1 MRGFIKFCITHPV
14 FTGCS
19 VVIWILLGI
28 SSYFTLGVTL
38 YPNVELPFVLV
49 RTTYTGAGPHE
60 IEQLISKPLEDAL
73 ADLENLHSIT
83 TYSVE
88 GISMVAVRMEAG
100 TNPDLALVDVN
111 NKVKAKIPDLP
122 DDADE
127 PVASKFDINAQ
138 PFLIISFSSPLPEKT
153 AKKMIEDRI
162 QPVVARVEGVG
173 RVDVTGGRDREIHIN
188 LDPAAL
194 SDYGI
199 NYMQVCT
206 VVAAN
211 NQTTPS
217 GYITQTKD
225 EVSLRL
231 MGEFNEV
238 EQLENILIPT
248 PTGQP
253 VRLSML
259 GEVVDGEEDQRSIA
273 RADGKPVV
281 QLRISPRANADVVE
295 AGRLIKRLMTRT
307 MRDYPDFT
315 YEYTYDDTGFVES
328 AVKNIIRDT
337 AIGIALTAL
346 VIYLFLGRLGATFIV
361 AFSMPVAFAA
371 TFVPLQV
378 HGYTLNLM
386 STLGLALSMGT
397 LVMNAILII
406 QNIYRFRDMGYEPF
420 EAAEEG
426 TVEISMSVL
435 AGVLTNLGVFMPVA
449 LMSTIAGQFLKPYA
463 VTIVYAT
470 CFSLWVTMAVTP
482 CLAAR
487 IKKRPD
493 DKGELP
499 LMGKILTGW
508 WNWIFD
514 GFRDLFFIILHLAM
528 KFPMLTILFT
538 ILATYGSLKLGG
550 FIGTQFTPTT
560 DDGTVR
566 ITLTLDNNSSIH
578 RTADLIYKVEDYI
591 NQLPDRKYIRNVVST
606 VAGSMRSNAISEAQV
621 ALYMNNDPDRPS
633 TQDLADKIR
642 PWLNS
647 LPGVQIAV
655 AATRSGFG
663 NPIEIQIKGQDLDVL
678 YNFAEEV
685 RARGRL
691 IPGIRDLKTEME
703 MGKPELQVKPIRW
716 RLSPL
721 GINISDLAGIVRG
734 YLIGRDAG
742 KFRQGGY
749 EYDIKARISREKAK
763 DIFQAHELPIMTGYG
778 LVPLDEMS
786 DLSWSDSPTEIR
798 RVERQRAVVITGNV
812 RYITSGEGNAKMR
825 ELINSMEIP
834 EGVSIN
840 FGGEQED
847 MAENFLELIRTLVIA
862 IVVTYLV
869 VAAILES
876 WIYSVVILATVPMA
890 AIGVV
895 PAMLIAEVNISIFAL
910 IGMIM
915 LVGMVVNNA
924 IVVVDYAE
932 VLRRK
937 NVHPYKAVEE
947 ACHVRFKSLLMAVV
961 TSVVSL
967 VPLLST
973 GRGSEMKRPI
983 AVVAIG
989 GLMAGGM
996 LAMLSIP
1003 AAYKLVWRVR
1013 ILWAKFRKRPYNFE
1027 DKDQDY
1033 SFDEDKHTTDYHEDE

>member
-38 YPNVELPFVLV
+38 YPDVELPFVLV
-49 RTTYTGAGPHE
+49 RTTYTGAGPNE

-73 ADLENLHSIT
+73 ADLENLKSIT
-83 TYSVE
+83 TYSIE
-88 GISMVAVRMEAG
+88 GISMVAVEMEAG

-111 NKVKAKIPDLP
+111 NKVKAKVPDLP

-127 PVASKFDINAQ
+127 PVSSKFDISAQ
-138 PFLIISFSSPLPEKT
+138 PFLIISFSSSMPEKT
-153 AKKMIEDRI
+153 AKKIIEDRI
-162 QPVVARVEGVG
+162 QPVVARVQGVG

-199 NYMQVCT
+199 NYLQVCS

-211 NQTTPS
+211 NETTPS
-217 GYITQTKD
+217 GYITQKKD

-238 EQLENILIPT
+238 EQLEEILIPT
-248 PTGQP
+248 PNGQP

-259 GEVVDGEEDQRSIA
+259 GEVVDGEEDQRSMA

-281 QLRISPRANADVVE
+281 QLRISPRSNADVVE
-295 AGRLIKRLMTRT
+295 AGNQIKRLMRRT
-307 MRDYPDFT
+307 MRDFPDFS
-315 YEYTYDDTGFVES
+315 YEYTYDDTSFVES

-346 VIYLFLGRLGATFIV
+346 VIYLFLGRFGATFIV

-371 TFVPLQV
+371 TFVPLQI
-378 HGYTLNLM
+378 HKYTLNLM

-487 IKKRPD
+487 IKKQ
-493 DKGELP
+493 KGDSAELP
-499 LMGKILTGW
+499 LIGKILTGW

-514 GFRDLFFIILHLAM
+514 GFRDLFFIILHVSM
-528 KFPMLTILFT
+528 RFPLMTILFT

-550 FIGTQFTPTT
+550 FIGTQFTPST

-566 ITLTLDNNSSIH
+566 ITLTLDNNASIN
-578 RTADLIYKVEDYI
+578 RTSELVYHVEDYI
-591 NQLPDRKYIRNVVST
+591 NTLPEKKYIRNVVST
-606 VAGSMRSNAISEAQV
+606 VAGSMRSNSISEAQI

-642 PWLNS
+642 PYLTN
-647 LPGVQIAV
+647 LPGVQIAIS
-655 AATRSGFG
+655 ATRSGFG
-663 NPIEIQIKGQDLDVL
+663 NPIEIQIKGEDLNQL
-678 YNFAEEV
+678 YNIAEEI
-685 RARGRL
+685 RSRGRK
-691 IPGIRDLKTEME
+691 IPGIRDLKIEME
-703 MGKPELQVKPIRW
+703 MGKPELEIEPIRW
-716 RLSPL
+716 RLAPL
-721 GINISDLAGIVRG
+721 GLNISDLAGIVRG
-734 YLIGRDAG
+734 YLLGRDAG

-749 EYDIKARISREKAK
+749 EYDIKARIAREKAS
-763 DIFQAHELPIMTGYG
+763 DIFNAHELPIMTSYG
-778 LVPLDEMS
+778 LVPLDEMTNITWG
-786 DLSWSDSPTEIR
+786 DAPTEIR
-798 RVERQRAVVITGNV
+798 RVERQRAVVVTGNV
-812 RYITSGEGNAKMR
+812 RYITSGEGNARMR
-825 ELINSMEIP
+825 EVVNSMTLP

-847 MAENFLELIRTLVIA
+847 MAENFIELIRTLVIA

-876 WIYSVVILATVPMA
+876 WMSSVIILCSVPMA

-895 PAMLIAEVNISIFAL
+895 PAMLISEVNISIFAL

-932 VLRRK
+932 VLRLK
-937 NVHPYKAVEE
+937 GTHPYEAVEE

-989 GLMAGGM
+989 GLIAGGM
-996 LAMLSIP
+996 LAMISIP
-1003 AAYKLVWRVR
+1003 AAYKVLWRVR
-1013 ILWAKFRKRPYNFE
+1013 LFWARIRGRDYE
-1027 DKDQDY
+1027 DISDSDD
-1033 SFDEDKHTTDYHEDE
+1033 DEDEDDNE

>member
-38 YPNVELPFVLV
+38 YPEVELPFVLV
-49 RTTYTGAGPHE
+49 RTKYTGAGPNE

-73 ADLENLHSIT
+73 ADLENLKSIT

-88 GISMVAVRMEAG
+88 GISSVAVEMQAG

-122 DDADE
+122 DDAEE
-127 PVASKFDINAQ
+127 PVSSKFDISAQ
-138 PFLIISFSSPLPEKT
+138 PFLIISFSSEIPEKT

-162 QPVVARVEGVG
+162 QPVVARVPGVG

-199 NYMQVCT
+199 NYLQVCN
-206 VVAAN
+206 VVASN

-217 GYITQTKD
+217 GYVTQRKD

-238 EQLENILIPT
+238 EQLEDILIPT
-248 PTGQP
+248 PNGQP

-259 GEVVDGEEDQRSIA
+259 GEVVDGEEDQRSMA
-273 RADGKPVV
+273 RADGNPVV
-281 QLRISPRANADVVE
+281 QLRISPRSNADVVE
-295 AGRLIKRLMTRT
+295 AGRQIKHLMERT
-307 MRDYPDFT
+307 MKDYPDFK

-346 VIYLFLGRLGATFIV
+346 VIYLFLGRFSATFIV

-371 TFVPLQV
+371 TFVPLQI

-406 QNIYRFRDMGYEPF
+406 QNIYRYRDMGYEPF

-487 IKKRPD
+487 IKKQ
-493 DKGELP
+493 KGDSAELP
-499 LMGKILTGW
+499 LIGKILTGW

-514 GFRDLFFIILHLAM
+514 GFRDLFFIILHVAM
-528 KFPMLTILFT
+528 RFPFLTIVFT
-538 ILATYGSLKLGG
+538 VLATYGSLKLGG
-550 FIGTQFTPTT
+550 FIGTEFTPSM
-560 DDGTVR
+560 DDGTIR
-566 ITLTLDNNSSIH
+566 ITLTLDNNSSIY
-578 RTADLIYKVEDYI
+578 RTADLIYHVEDYI
-591 NQLPDRKYIRNVVST
+591 NSLPERKYIRNVVST
-606 VAGSMRSNAISEAQV
+606 IAGSMRSTSISEAQI
-621 ALYMNNDPDRPS
+621 ALYMSNDPNRPNS
-633 TQDLADKIR
+633 QAVADKIR
-642 PWLNS
+642 PWLSN
-647 LPGVQIAV
+647 LPGVQISV
-655 AATRSGFG
+655 AAIRTGFG
-663 NPIEIQIKGQDLDVL
+663 NPIEIRIKGQDLNVL
-678 YNFAEEV
+678 YNIAEEI
-685 RARGRL
+685 RARGRR
-691 IPGIRDLKTEME
+691 IPGIRDLSIEME
-703 MGKPELQVKPIRW
+703 MGKPELQVEPIRW
-716 RLSPL
+716 RLAPL
-721 GINISDLAGIVRG
+721 GLNISDLAGIVRG

-749 EYDIKARISREKAK
+749 EYDIKARIAREKAS
-763 DIFQAHELPIMTGYG
+763 DIFDAHELPVMTGYG
-778 LVPLDEMS
+778 LVPLDEMANI
-786 DLSWSDSPTEIR
+786 SWGDGPTEIR
-798 RVERQRAVVITGNV
+798 RVERERAVVITGRV
-812 RYITSGEGNAKMR
+812 RYITSGEGNARMR
-825 ELINSMEIP
+825 EVVDSMTLP
-834 EGVSIN
+834 EGVTIN
-840 FGGEQED
+840 FGGEQQD
-847 MAENFLELIRTLVIA
+847 MSENFLELIRTLVIA

-876 WIYSVVILATVPMA
+876 WMYSVIILCSVPMA

-895 PAMLIAEVNISIFAL
+895 PAMLISEVNISIFAL

-924 IVVVDYAE
+924 IVVIDYAE
-932 VLRRK
+932 VLRLQGK
-937 NVHPYKAVEE
+937 HPYEAVEE

-989 GLMAGGM
+989 GLIAGGM

-1003 AAYKLVWRVR
+1003 AAYKVLWRIRFFWAR
-1013 ILWAKFRKRPYNFE
+1013 IRGRDYE
-1027 DKDQDY
+1027 DMNT
-1033 SFDEDKHTTDYHEDE
+1033 SSEDEYEDDDDDNE

>member
-1 MRGFIKFCITHPV
+1 MRGFIRFCIYHPV

-19 VVIWILLGI
+19 VIIWILLGI

-38 YPNVELPFVLV
+38 YPNVQLPFVLV
-49 RTTYTGAGPHE
+49 RTSYTGAGPNE

-73 ADLENLHSIT
+73 ADLENLKSIT
-83 TYSVE
+83 TYSLE
-88 GISMVAVRMEAG
+88 GISMVAVEMQPG
-100 TNPDLALVDVN
+100 TNPDLAIVDVN

-122 DDADE
+122 EDADE
-127 PVASKFDINAQ
+127 PVASKFDISAQ
-138 PFLIISFSSPLPEKT
+138 PFLIISFNSDMPEKI
-153 AKKMIEDRI
+153 AKKMIQDRI
-162 QPVVARVEGVG
+162 QPVVARVDGVG
-173 RVDVTGGRDREIHIN
+173 RVDVTGGRDREIHVN

-199 NYMQVCT
+199 NYMQVCN

-217 GYITQTKD
+217 GYITQKLD

-238 EQLENILIPT
+238 QQLEDILIPT
-248 PTGQP
+248 PNGQP

-259 GEVVDGEEDQRSIA
+259 GEVVDAETDQRSLA
-273 RADGKPVV
+273 RADGNPVV
-281 QLRISPRANADVVE
+281 QLRISPRSNADVVA
-295 AGRLIKRLMTRT
+295 AGRQIKRLMERT
-307 MRDYPDFT
+307 MKDYPDFT

-328 AVKNIIRDT
+328 AVKNVIRDT

-346 VIYLFLGRLGATFIV
+346 VIYLFLGRFGATFIV

-378 HGYTLNLM
+378 HRYTLNLM

-420 EAAEEG
+420 DAAEEG

-435 AGVLTNLGVFMPVA
+435 AGVFTNLGVFMPVA

-470 CFSLWVTMAVTP
+470 AFSLWVTMAVTP

-487 IKKRPD
+487 MRKAKGD
-493 DKGELP
+493 TGELP
-499 LMGKILTGW
+499 LLGKILTGW

-514 GFRDLFFIILHLAM
+514 GFRDLFFIVLHLAM
-528 KFPMLTILFT
+528 RFPILTVVFT

-550 FIGTQFTPTT
+550 YIGTEFTPST

-578 RTADLIYKVEDYI
+578 KTTDLVYRVEDYI
-591 NQLPDRKYIRNVVST
+591 NTLPERKYIRNVVST
-606 VAGSMRSNAISEAQV
+606 VAGSMRSQSISEGQV

-633 TQDLADKIR
+633 TQVLADKIR
-642 PWLNS
+642 PYLSN
-647 LPGVQIAV
+647 LPGVQVSI

-663 NPIEIQIKGQDLDVL
+663 NPIEIRIKGQDLNVL
-678 YNFAEEV
+678 YNIAEEI
-685 RARGRL
+685 RARGRV
-691 IPGIRDLKTEME
+691 IPGIRDLAIEME
-703 MGKPELQVKPIRW
+703 MGKPELQVAPIRW
-716 RLSPL
+716 RLAPL
-721 GINISDLAGIVRG
+721 GLNISDLAGIVRG

-749 EYDIKARISREKAK
+749 EYDIKARISREKAS
-763 DIFQAHELPIMTGYG
+763 DIFNARELPIMTGYG
-778 LVPLDEMS
+778 LVPLDEMA
-786 DLSWSDSPTEIR
+786 DISWSDSPTEIR
-798 RVERQRAVVITGNV
+798 RVERERAVVVTGRV
-812 RYITSGEGNAKMR
+812 RYITSGEGNARMR
-825 ELINSMEIP
+825 EVVNSLTLP

-840 FGGEQED
+840 FGGEQQD
-847 MAENFLELIRTLVIA
+847 MGENFAELIRTMVIA

-876 WIYSVVILATVPMA
+876 WVYSMVILATIPMA

-895 PAMLIAEVNISIFAL
+895 PAMLISEVNISIFAL

-932 VLRRK
+932 VLRLK
-937 NVHPYKAVEE
+937 GTHPYEAVEE

-967 VPLLST
+967 LPLLST

-989 GLMAGGM
+989 GLIAGGM

-1003 AAYKLVWRVR
+1003 AAYKVVWRVR
-1013 ILWAKFRKRPYNFE
+1013 LLWAKFRG
-1027 DKDQDY
+1027 KDID
-1033 SFDEDKHTTDYHEDE
+1033 DEDVGEESEDDYDDDDN

>member
-38 YPNVELPFVLV
+38 YPDVELPFVLV
-49 RTTYTGAGPHE
+49 RTQYTGAGPNE

-73 ADLENLHSIT
+73 ADLENLKSIT
-83 TYSVE
+83 TYSIE
-88 GISMVAVRMEAG
+88 GISMVAVEMQAG

-122 DDADE
+122 DDAEE
-127 PVASKFDINAQ
+127 PVSSKFDISAQ
-138 PFLIISFSSPLPEKT
+138 PFLIISFSSSMPEKT
-153 AKKMIEDRI
+153 AKKIIEDRI
-162 QPVVARVEGVG
+162 QPVVARVQGVG

-199 NYMQVCT
+199 NYLQVCS

-211 NQTTPS
+211 NETTPS
-217 GYITQTKD
+217 GYITQKKD

-238 EQLENILIPT
+238 EQLEEILIPT
-248 PTGQP
+248 PNGQP

-259 GEVVDGEEDQRSIA
+259 GEVVDGEEDQRSMA

-281 QLRISPRANADVVE
+281 QLRISPRSNADVVE
-295 AGRLIKRLMTRT
+295 AGNQIKRLMRRT
-307 MRDYPDFT
+307 MRDFPDFS
-315 YEYTYDDTGFVES
+315 YEYTYDDTSFVES

-346 VIYLFLGRLGATFIV
+346 VIYLFLGRFGATFIV

-371 TFVPLQV
+371 TFVPLQI
-378 HGYTLNLM
+378 HKYTLNLM

-487 IKKRPD
+487 IKKQ
-493 DKGELP
+493 KGDSAELP
-499 LMGKILTGW
+499 LIGKILTGW

-514 GFRDLFFIILHLAM
+514 GFRDLFFIILHVSM
-528 KFPMLTILFT
+528 RFPLMTILFT

-550 FIGTQFTPTT
+550 FIGTQFTPST

-566 ITLTLDNNSSIH
+566 ITLTLDNNASIN
-578 RTADLIYKVEDYI
+578 RTSELVYHVEDYI
-591 NQLPDRKYIRNVVST
+591 NSLPEKKYIRNVVST
-606 VAGSMRSNAISEAQV
+606 VAGSMRSNSISEAQI

-642 PWLNS
+642 PYLTN
-647 LPGVQIAV
+647 LPGVQIAIS
-655 AATRSGFG
+655 ATRSGFG
-663 NPIEIQIKGQDLDVL
+663 NPIEIQIKGEDLNQL
-678 YNFAEEV
+678 YNIAEDI
-685 RARGRL
+685 RSRGRK
-691 IPGIRDLKTEME
+691 IPGIRDLKIEME
-703 MGKPELQVKPIRW
+703 MGKPELEIEPIRW
-716 RLSPL
+716 RLAPL
-721 GINISDLAGIVRG
+721 GLNISDLAGIVRG
-734 YLIGRDAG
+734 YLLGRDAG

-749 EYDIKARISREKAK
+749 EYDIKARIAREKAS
-763 DIFQAHELPIMTGYG
+763 DIFNAHELPIMTSYG
-778 LVPLDEMS
+778 LVPLDEMTNITWG
-786 DLSWSDSPTEIR
+786 DAPTEIR
-798 RVERQRAVVITGNV
+798 RVERQRAVVVTGNV
-812 RYITSGEGNAKMR
+812 RYITSGEGNARMR
-825 ELINSMEIP
+825 EVVNSMTLP

-847 MAENFLELIRTLVIA
+847 MAENFIELIRTLVIA

-876 WIYSVVILATVPMA
+876 WTYSIIILCSVPMA

-895 PAMLIAEVNISIFAL
+895 PAMLISEVNISIFAL

-932 VLRRK
+932 VLRLK
-937 NVHPYKAVEE
+937 GTHPYEAVEE

-989 GLMAGGM
+989 GLIAGGM

-1003 AAYKLVWRVR
+1003 AAYKVLWRVR
-1013 ILWAKFRKRPYNFE
+1013 LFWARIRGRDYE
-1027 DKDQDY
+1027 DMNTSDDDDD
-1033 SFDEDKHTTDYHEDE
+1033 DEYEDDNE

>member
-1 MRGFIKFCITHPV
+1 MRGFIRFCIYHPV

-38 YPNVELPFVLV
+38 YPDVELPFVLV
-49 RTTYTGAGPHE
+49 RTTYTGAGPNE

-73 ADLENLHSIT
+73 ADLENLKTIT

-88 GISMVAVRMEAG
+88 GISMVAVEMQAG

-111 NKVKAKIPDLP
+111 NKVKAKVPDLP

-127 PVASKFDINAQ
+127 PVSSKFDISAQ
-138 PFLIISFSSPLPEKT
+138 PFLIISFNSSLEEKT
-153 AKKMIEDRI
+153 AKKIVEDRI

-173 RVDVTGGRDREIHIN
+173 RVDVTGGRDREIQIM
-188 LDPAAL
+188 LDPSAL

-199 NYMQVCT
+199 NYLQVCN

-211 NQTTPS
+211 NETTPT
-217 GYITQTKD
+217 GYITQKKD

-248 PTGQP
+248 PGGQP

-259 GEVVDGEEDQRSIA
+259 GEVIDAEEDQRSLA
-273 RADGKPVV
+273 RADGRPVV
-281 QLRISPRANADVVE
+281 QLRISPRSNADVVA
-295 AGRLIKRLMTRT
+295 AGNAIKRLMTRT
-307 MRDYPDFT
+307 MRDFPDFS

-346 VIYLFLGRLGATFIV
+346 VIYLFLGRFSATFIV
-361 AFSMPVAFAA
+361 AVSMPVAFAA
-371 TFVPLQV
+371 TFVPLQI

-426 TVEISMSVL
+426 TVEISVSVL

-470 CFSLWVTMAVTP
+470 IFSLWVTMAVTP

-487 IKKRPD
+487 VKHHEGDNQI
-493 DKGELP
+493 P
-499 LMGKILTGW
+499 LIGRILTGW

-514 GFRDLFFIILHLAM
+514 GFRDLFFIVLHFAIR
-528 KFPMLTILFT
+528 FPLLTVIFT

-550 FIGTQFTPTT
+550 FIGTQFTPST
-560 DDGTVR
+560 DDGTV
-566 ITLTLDNNSSIH
+566 TLDNSSSIE
-578 RTADLIYKVEDYI
+578 RTAELVYYVEDYI
-591 NQLPDRKYIRNVVST
+591 NTLPEKKYIRNVVST
-606 VAGSMRSNAISEAQV
+606 VAGSMRNNSITEAQI
-621 ALYMNNDPDRPS
+621 ALYLNNDPNRPS
-633 TQDLADKIR
+633 TSDLADKIR
-642 PWLNS
+642 PWLSNI
-647 LPGVQIAV
+647 PGVQSRTS
-655 AATRSGFG
+655 ATRQGFG
-663 NPIEIQIKGQDLDVL
+663 NVIEIQVKGDDLNVL
-678 YNFAEEV
+678 YSVAEEIV
-685 RARGRL
+685 TKGRNV
-691 IPGIRDLKTEME
+691 PGVRDLNIEME
-703 MGKPELQVKPIRW
+703 MGKPELQVHPIRW

-721 GINISDLAGIVRG
+721 GLNISDLASIVRG

-749 EYDIKARISREKAK
+749 EYDIKARISKEKAS
-763 DIFQAHELPIMTGYG
+763 DIFNAHELPIMTGYG
-778 LVPLDEMS
+778 LVPLDEMA
-786 DLSWSDSPTEIR
+786 DLQWSNSPTEIR
-798 RVERQRAVVITGNV
+798 RVERQRAVVVTGDV
-812 RYITSGEGNAKMR
+812 RYITSGEGNARMR
-825 ELINSMEIP
+825 EVVNSVKLP

-847 MAENFLELIRTLVIA
+847 MSENFTELIRTLIIA

-869 VAAILES
+869 VASVLES
-876 WIYSVVILATVPMA
+876 WTYSIIILCTVPMA

-895 PAMLIAEVNISIFAL
+895 PSMLISGVNISIFAL

-932 VLRRK
+932 VLRLQGK
-937 NVHPYKAVEE
+937 HPFEAVEE

-967 VPLLST
+967 LPLLSR
-973 GRGSEMKRPI
+973 GRGSEMKLPI

-989 GLMAGGM
+989 GLIAGGM
-996 LAMLSIP
+996 LAMISIP
-1003 AAYKLVWRVR
+1003 AAYKCIWRVW
-1013 ILWAKFRKRPYNFE
+1013 LWWDNLFGGKKSQSQQNSQPQKIYRVSLEKNNERG
-1027 DKDQDY
+1027 
-1033 SFDEDKHTTDYHEDE
+1033 

>member
-38 YPNVELPFVLV
+38 YPDVELPFVLV
-49 RTTYTGAGPHE
+49 RTTYTGAGPNE

-73 ADLENLHSIT
+73 ADLENLKSIT
-83 TYSVE
+83 TYSIE
-88 GISMVAVRMEAG
+88 GISMVAVEMESG

-127 PVASKFDINAQ
+127 PVSSKFDISAQ
-138 PFLIISFSSPLPEKT
+138 PFLIISFSSSMPEKT
-153 AKKMIEDRI
+153 AKKIIEDRI

-188 LDPAAL
+188 LDPAA
-194 SDYGI
+194 I
-199 NYMQVCT
+199 NYLQVCS

-211 NQTTPS
+211 NETTPS
-217 GYITQTKD
+217 GYITQKKD

-238 EQLENILIPT
+238 EQLEDILIPT
-248 PTGQP
+248 PNGQP

-259 GEVVDGEEDQRSIA
+259 GEVVDGEEDQRSMA

-281 QLRISPRANADVVE
+281 QLRISPRSNADVVE

-307 MRDYPDFT
+307 MRDFPDFT
-315 YEYTYDDTGFVES
+315 YEYTYDDTSFVES

-346 VIYLFLGRLGATFIV
+346 VIYLFLGRFSATFIV

-371 TFVPLQV
+371 TFVPLQI

-420 EAAEEG
+420 AAAEEG

-435 AGVLTNLGVFMPVA
+435 AGVLTNLGVFTPVA

-487 IKKRPD
+487 IKKQ
-493 DKGELP
+493 KGDSAELP
-499 LMGKILTGW
+499 LIGKILTGW

-514 GFRDLFFIILHLAM
+514 GFRDLFFIILHVAM
-528 KFPMLTILFT
+528 RFPFLTIVFT

-550 FIGTQFTPTT
+550 FIGTQFTPST

-566 ITLTLDNNSSIH
+566 ITLTLDNNSSIY
-578 RTADLIYKVEDYI
+578 RTADLVYHVEDYI
-591 NQLPDRKYIRNVVST
+591 NTLPEKKYIRNVVST
-606 VAGSMRSNAISEAQV
+606 IASSMRSQSISEAQV

-633 TQDLADKIR
+633 TQVVADKIR
-642 PWLNS
+642 PYLTS
-647 LPGVQIAV
+647 LPGVDIAIS
-655 AATRSGFG
+655 ATRSGFG
-663 NPIEIQIKGQDLDVL
+663 NPIEIQIKGEDLNQL
-678 YNFAEEV
+678 YNIAEEI
-685 RARGRL
+685 RSRGRK
-691 IPGIRDLKTEME
+691 IPGIRDLKIEME
-703 MGKPELQVKPIRW
+703 MGKPELEVSPIRW
-716 RLSPL
+716 RLAPL
-721 GINISDLAGIVRG
+721 GLNISDLAGIVRG

-749 EYDIKARISREKAK
+749 EYDIKARISREKAS
-763 DIFQAHELPIMTGYG
+763 DIFNAHELPIMTAYG

-786 DLSWSDSPTEIR
+786 DIAWGDAPTEIR
-798 RVERQRAVVITGNV
+798 RVERQRAVVVTGNV
-812 RYITSGEGNAKMR
+812 RYITSGEGNARMR
-825 ELINSMEIP
+825 EVVNSMTLP

-847 MAENFLELIRTLVIA
+847 MAENFIELIRTLVIA
-862 IVVTYLV
+862 IVITYLV

-876 WIYSVVILATVPMA
+876 WMYSVIILATVPMA

-895 PAMLIAEVNISIFAL
+895 PAMLISEVNISIFAL

-932 VLRRK
+932 VLRLQGT
-937 NVHPYKAVEE
+937 HPYEAVEE

-989 GLMAGGM
+989 GLIAGGM

-1003 AAYKLVWRVR
+1003 AAYKVLWRVR
-1013 ILWAKFRKRPYNFE
+1013 LFWARIRGRDYE
-1027 DKDQDY
+1027 DMND
-1033 SFDEDKHTTDYHEDE
+1033 SDEDDEEDDDE

>member
-1 MRGFIKFCITHPV
+1 MRGFIRFCIYHPV

-38 YPNVELPFVLV
+38 YPDVELPFVLV
-49 RTTYTGAGPHE
+49 RTVYQGAGPNE

-73 ADLENLHSIT
+73 ADLENLKSIT
-83 TYSVE
+83 TYSIE
-88 GISMVAVRMEAG
+88 GISMVAVEMEAG

-111 NKVKAKIPDLP
+111 NKVKAKVPDLP

-127 PVASKFDINAQ
+127 PVSSKFDISAQ
-138 PFLIISFSSPLPEKT
+138 PFLIVSFTSDMPEKT

-173 RVDVTGGRDREIHIN
+173 RVDVTGGRDREIHVN

-199 NYMQVCT
+199 SYMQVCN

-217 GYITQTKD
+217 GYITQRQD

-238 EQLENILIPT
+238 EQLEDILIPT
-248 PTGQP
+248 PNGQP

-259 GEVVDGEEDQRSIA
+259 GEVVDGEEDQRSMA
-273 RADGKPVV
+273 RADGHPVV
-281 QLRISPRANADVVE
+281 QLRISPRSNADVVE
-295 AGRLIKRLMTRT
+295 AGRQIKRLMERT
-307 MRDYPDFT
+307 MRDFPDFT

-346 VIYLFLGRLGATFIV
+346 VIYLFLGRFGATFIV

-371 TFVPLQV
+371 TFVPLQM

-435 AGVLTNLGVFMPVA
+435 AGVFTNLGVFMPVA

-470 CFSLWVTMAVTP
+470 AFSLWVTMAVTP

-487 IKKRPD
+487 MRKQKGD
-493 DKGELP
+493 TGELP
-499 LMGKILTGW
+499 LIGKILTGW

-514 GFRDLFFIILHLAM
+514 GFRDLFFIILHVAM
-528 KFPMLTILFT
+528 RFPLLTVLFT

-550 FIGTQFTPTT
+550 FIGTEFTPSM

-566 ITLTLDNNSSIH
+566 ITMTLDNNSSIH
-578 RTADLIYKVEDYI
+578 RTADLIYHVEDYI
-591 NQLPDRKYIRNVVST
+591 NSLPERKYIKNVVST
-606 VAGSMRSNAISEAQV
+606 VASSMRSNSISEAQI
-621 ALYMNNDPDRPS
+621 ALYMNDDPGRPS
-633 TQDLADKIR
+633 TQVLADKIR
-642 PWLNS
+642 PYLS
-647 LPGVQIAV
+647 GLPGVQISI

-663 NPIEIQIKGQDLDVL
+663 NPIEIQIKGQDLNQL
-678 YNFAEEV
+678 YSIAEEIV
-685 RARGRL
+685 ARGRSV
-691 IPGIRDLKTEME
+691 PGVRDLTIGME

-716 RLSPL
+716 RLAPL
-721 GINISDLAGIVRG
+721 GLNISDLAGIVRG

-749 EYDIKARISREKAK
+749 EYDIKARIARDKAS
-763 DIFQAHELPIMTGYG
+763 DIFNARELPIMTGYG
-778 LVPLDEMS
+778 LVPLEEMA
-786 DLSWSDSPTEIR
+786 DISWSDGPTEIQ
-798 RVERQRAVVITGNV
+798 RVERERAVVVTGRV
-812 RYITSGEGNAKMR
+812 RYITSGEGNARMR
-825 ELINSMEIP
+825 EVVDGLTLP

-847 MAENFLELIRTLVIA
+847 MAENFIELIRTLVIA

-895 PAMLIAEVNISIFAL
+895 PAMLISEVNISIFAL

-932 VLRRK
+932 VLRLK
-937 NVHPYKAVEE
+937 GTHPYEAVEE

-967 VPLLST
+967 MPLLST

-989 GLMAGGM
+989 GLIAGGM
-996 LAMLSIP
+996 LAMISIP

-1013 ILWAKFRKRPYNFE
+1013 LFWARIRGREYGETDEEEYE
-1027 DKDQDY
+1027 DDD
-1033 SFDEDKHTTDYHEDE
+1033 DE

>member
-1 MRGFIKFCITHPV
+1 MRGFIRFCIYHPV

-38 YPNVELPFVLV
+38 YPDVELPFVLV
-49 RTTYTGAGPHE
+49 RTVYQGAGPNE

-73 ADLENLHSIT
+73 ADLENLKSIT
-83 TYSVE
+83 TYSLE
-88 GISMVAVRMEAG
+88 GISMVAVEMEAG

-111 NKVKAKIPDLP
+111 NKVKAKVPDLP

-127 PVASKFDINAQ
+127 PVSSKFDISAQ
-138 PFLIISFSSPLPEKT
+138 PFLIVSFTSDMPEKT

-173 RVDVTGGRDREIHIN
+173 RVDVSGGRDREIHIN

-199 NYMQVCT
+199 TYMQVCS

-217 GYITQTKD
+217 GYITQRKD

-238 EQLENILIPT
+238 EQLEDILIPT
-248 PTGQP
+248 PNGQP

-259 GEVVDGEEDQRSIA
+259 GTVVDGEEDQRSMA
-273 RADGKPVV
+273 RADGNPVV
-281 QLRISPRANADVVE
+281 QLRISPRSNADVVE
-295 AGRLIKRLMTRT
+295 AGRQIKRLMTRT
-307 MRDYPDFT
+307 MRNYPDFT

-346 VIYLFLGRLGATFIV
+346 VIYLFLGRFGATFIV

-435 AGVLTNLGVFMPVA
+435 AGVFTNLGVFMPVA

-470 CFSLWVTMAVTP
+470 AFSLWVTMAVTP

-487 IKKRPD
+487 MRKQKGD
-493 DKGELP
+493 TGELP
-499 LMGKILTGW
+499 LLGKILTGW

-514 GFRDLFFIILHLAM
+514 GFRDLFFIILHVAM
-528 KFPMLTILFT
+528 RFPFLTVLFT

-550 FIGTQFTPTT
+550 FIGTEFTPSM

-578 RTADLIYKVEDYI
+578 KTADLVYHVEDYI
-591 NQLPDRKYIRNVVST
+591 NSIPERKYIKNVVST
-606 VAGSMRSNAISEAQV
+606 VASSMRSQSISEAQV

-633 TQDLADKIR
+633 TQVLADKIR
-642 PWLNS
+642 PYLSS
-647 LPGVQIAV
+647 LPGVQLSI

-663 NPIEIQIKGQDLDVL
+663 NPIEIQIKGQDLNQL
-678 YNFAEEV
+678 YSIAEDIL
-685 RARGRL
+685 ARGRSV
-691 IPGIRDLKTEME
+691 PGVRDLTIGME

-716 RLSPL
+716 RLAPL
-721 GINISDLAGIVRG
+721 GLNISDLAGIVRG

-749 EYDIKARISREKAK
+749 EYDIKARITRDKAS
-763 DIFQAHELPIMTGYG
+763 DIFNAHELPIMTGYG
-778 LVPLDEMS
+778 LVPLDEMA
-786 DLSWSDSPTEIR
+786 DIAWSDGPTEIQ
-798 RVERQRAVVITGNV
+798 RVERERAVVVTGRV
-812 RYITSGEGNAKMR
+812 RYITSGEGNARMR
-825 ELINSMEIP
+825 EVVNKITLP

-847 MAENFLELIRTLVIA
+847 MAENFIELIRTLIIA

-895 PAMLIAEVNISIFAL
+895 PAMLISEVNISIFAL

-932 VLRRK
+932 VLRLK
-937 NVHPYKAVEE
+937 GTHPYEAVEE

-967 VPLLST
+967 MPLLST

-989 GLMAGGM
+989 GLIAGGM

-1003 AAYKLVWRVR
+1003 AAYKLVWRMWLFWDR
-1013 ILWAKFRKRPYNFE
+1013 LRGREYGE
-1027 DKDQDY
+1027 TDDDDDDDDTGD
-1033 SFDEDKHTTDYHEDE
+1033 DEE

>member
-28 SSYFTLGVTL
+28 SSYTTLGVTL
-38 YPNVELPFVLV
+38 YPDVELPFVLV
-49 RTTYTGAGPHE
+49 RTVYTGAGPNE
-60 IEQLISKPLEDAL
+60 IEQLVSKPLEDAL
-73 ADLENLHSIT
+73 ADLENLKSIT
-83 TYSVE
+83 TYSIE
-88 GISMVAVRMEAG
+88 GISMVAVEMEAG

-127 PVASKFDINAQ
+127 PVASKFDISAQ
-138 PFLIISFSSPLPEKT
+138 PFLIISFSSSMPEKT

-199 NYMQVCT
+199 NYMQVCN

-217 GYITQTKD
+217 GYITQRQD

-238 EQLENILIPT
+238 EQLEDILIPT
-248 PTGQP
+248 PNGQP

-259 GEVVDGEEDQRSIA
+259 GEVVDGEEDQRSMA

-281 QLRISPRANADVVE
+281 QLRISPRSNADVVE
-295 AGRLIKRLMTRT
+295 AGREIKRLMTRT
-307 MRDYPDFT
+307 MRDYPDFS

-328 AVKNIIRDT
+328 SVKNIIRDT

-346 VIYLFLGRLGATFIV
+346 VIYLFLGRFSATFIV
-361 AFSMPVAFAA
+361 TVSMPVAFAA
-371 TFVPLQV
+371 TFVPLQI

-426 TVEISMSVL
+426 TVEISVSVL

-470 CFSLWVTMAVTP
+470 VFSLWVTMAVTP
-482 CLAAR
+482 CMAAR
-487 IKKRPD
+487 IKKQ
-493 DKGELP
+493 KGDSAELS
-499 LMGKILTGW
+499 LVGKILTGW

-528 KFPMLTILFT
+528 RFPMLTVLFT

-550 FIGTQFTPTT
+550 FIGTQFTPSM

-578 RTADLIYKVEDYI
+578 RTADLVYKVEDYI
-591 NQLPDRKYIRNVVST
+591 NGLPERKYIRNVVST
-606 VAGSMRSNAISEAQV
+606 VAGSMRSNSISEAQI
-621 ALYMNNDPDRPS
+621 ALYMNEDPDRPS
-633 TQDLADKIR
+633 TEVLADKIR
-642 PWLNS
+642 PWLTQF
-647 LPGVQIAV
+647 PGVDVSI

-663 NPIEIQIKGQDLDVL
+663 NPIEIQVKGQDLDQL
-678 YNFAEEV
+678 YSIAEEI
-685 RARGRL
+685 RARGRT
-691 IPGIRDLKTEME
+691 IPGVRDLEIGME
-703 MGKPELQVKPIRW
+703 MGKPELEVSPIRW
-716 RLSPL
+716 RLAPL
-721 GINISDLAGIVRG
+721 GLNISDLAGIVRG

-749 EYDIKARISREKAK
+749 EYDIKARIARDKAS
-763 DIFQAHELPIMTGYG
+763 DIFQAHELPIMTSYG
-778 LVPLDEMS
+778 LVPLDEMA
-786 DLSWSDSPTEIR
+786 DISWGDAPTEIQ
-798 RVERQRAVVITGNV
+798 RVERERAVVVTGRV
-812 RYITSGEGNAKMR
+812 RYITSGEGNARMR
-825 ELINSMEIP
+825 EVVNSLTLP

-847 MAENFLELIRTLVIA
+847 MAENFIELIRTFVIA
-862 IVVTYLV
+862 IVITYLV
-869 VAAILES
+869 VASILES
-876 WIYSVVILATVPMA
+876 WTYSIVILATVPMA

-895 PAMLIAEVNISIFAL
+895 PAMLISGVNISIFAM

-924 IVVVDYAE
+924 IVVIDYAE
-932 VLRRK
+932 VLRLK
-937 NVHPYKAVEE
+937 GTHPYEAVEE

-967 VPLLST
+967 LPLLST

-989 GLMAGGM
+989 GLIAGGM

-1003 AAYKLVWRVR
+1003 AAYKVVWRVR
-1013 ILWAKFRKRPYNFE
+1013 LWWARVHGRSVDDVDGY
-1027 DKDQDY
+1027 DDDDDGDD
-1033 SFDEDKHTTDYHEDE
+1033 DE

>member
-1 MRGFIKFCITHPV
+1 MRGFIRFCITHPV

-38 YPNVELPFVLV
+38 YPDVEFPFILV
-49 RTTYTGAGPHE
+49 RTTYTGAGPNE

-73 ADLENLHSIT
+73 ADLENLKSIE

-88 GISMVAVRMEAG
+88 GISMVAVEMESG
-100 TNPDLALVDVN
+100 TDPDLALVDVN
-111 NKVKAKIPDLP
+111 NKVKTKIPDLP

-127 PVASKFDINAQ
+127 PISSKFDISAQ
-138 PFLIISFSSPLPEKT
+138 PFLIVSFTSSLPEKT
-153 AKKMIEDRI
+153 AKKIIEDRI
-162 QPVVARVEGVG
+162 KPVVARVEGVG
-173 RVDVTGGRDREIHIN
+173 RVDVTGGRDREIQIM
-188 LDPAAL
+188 LDPSAL

-199 NYMQVCT
+199 NYLQVCN
-206 VVAAN
+206 VVSEN

-217 GYITQTKD
+217 GYITQKKD

-231 MGEFNEV
+231 MGEFNDV
-238 EQLENILIPT
+238 EQLENILIPSRN
-248 PTGQP
+248 GQP

-259 GEVVDGEEDQRSIA
+259 GEVLDSEEDLRSLA
-273 RADGKPVV
+273 RADGQPVV
-281 QLRISPRANADVVE
+281 QLRISPRSNADVVE
-295 AGRLIKRLMTRT
+295 AGRQIKRLMTRT
-307 MRDYPDFT
+307 MRDFPDFE
-315 YEYTYDDTGFVES
+315 YKYTYDDTSFVES

-346 VIYLFLGRLGATFIV
+346 VIYLFLGRFSATFIV

-371 TFVPLQV
+371 TFVPLQI

-406 QNIYRFRDMGYEPF
+406 QNIYRYRDMGYKPF

-426 TVEISMSVL
+426 TVEISLSVL

-463 VTIVYAT
+463 ITIVYAT
-470 CFSLWVTMAVTP
+470 VFSLWVTMAVTP

-487 IKKRPD
+487 VKHH
-493 DKGELP
+493 KGDNEIP
-499 LMGKILTGW
+499 LIGKILTGW

-514 GFRDLFFIILHLAM
+514 GFRDLFFMVLHVAM
-528 KFPMLTILFT
+528 KFPFITIIITL
-538 ILATYGSLKLGG
+538 LATYGSLKLGG
-550 FIGTQFTPTT
+550 FIGTQFTPST

-566 ITLTLDNNSSIH
+566 ITLTLDNNSSIEQVQN
-578 RTADLIYKVEDYI
+578 LIDRVEAYI
-591 NQLPDRKYIRNVVST
+591 NNLPEKKYIRNIVST
-606 VAGSMRSNAISEAQV
+606 VAGSIRNTSINEAQV
-621 ALYMNNDPDRPS
+621 ALYLNDDPGRIS
-633 TQDLADKIR
+633 TNDLADKIR
-642 PWLNS
+642 PWLS
-647 LPGVQIAV
+647 ELPGVQSRTS
-655 AATRSGFG
+655 ATRQGFG
-663 NPIEIQIKGQDLDVL
+663 NAIEIQVKGEDLNVL
-678 YNFAEEV
+678 YSVAEEI
-685 RARGRL
+685 RARGRK
-691 IPGIRDLKTEME
+691 IPGVRDLNIEME
-703 MGKPELQVKPIRW
+703 MGKPELQVHPIRW
-716 RLSPL
+716 RLAPL
-721 GINISDLAGIVRG
+721 GLNISDLASIIRG

-742 KFRQGGY
+742 TFRQGGY
-749 EYDIKARISREKAK
+749 EYDIKARINKEKAS
-763 DIFQAHELPIMTGYG
+763 DIFNAHELPIMTSYG
-778 LVPLDEMS
+778 LVPLDEMT
-786 DLSWSDSPTEIR
+786 DLHWSDSPTEIR
-798 RVERQRAVVITGNV
+798 RVERQRAVVVTGDV
-812 RYITSGEGNAKMR
+812 RYITSGEGNARMKEVVDGMT
-825 ELINSMEIP
+825 LP
-834 EGVSIN
+834 EGVSVN

-847 MAENFLELIRTLVIA
+847 MAENFTELIRTLVIA

-876 WIYSVVILATVPMA
+876 WTYSLIILFTVPMA

-895 PAMLIAEVNISIFAL
+895 PSMLISGVNISIFAL

-932 VLRRK
+932 VLRSQGT
-937 NVHPYKAVEE
+937 HPFEAVEE

-967 VPLLST
+967 VPLLSS
-973 GRGSEMKRPI
+973 GRGSEMKMPI

-989 GLMAGGM
+989 GLIAGGM
-996 LAMLSIP
+996 LAMLSVP
-1003 AAYKLVWRVR
+1003 AAYKCIWRFW
-1013 ILWAKFRKRPYNFE
+1013 LWWDEKFGRDPEYDPE
-1027 DKDQDY
+1027 
-1033 SFDEDKHTTDYHEDE
+1033 EDEEIYDD

>member
-19 VVIWILLGI
+19 VVIWIMLGI

-38 YPNVELPFVLV
+38 YPDVELPFVLV
-49 RTTYTGAGPHE
+49 RTTYTGAGPNE

-83 TYSVE
+83 TYSLE
-88 GISMVAVRMEAG
+88 GTSMVAVEMEAG

-111 NKVKAKIPDLP
+111 NKVKAKVPDLP

-127 PVASKFDINAQ
+127 PVASKFDISAQ
-138 PFLIISFSSPLPEKT
+138 PFLIVSFTSPLPEKT
-153 AKKMIEDRI
+153 AKKIIEDRI

-173 RVDVTGGRDREIHIN
+173 RVDVSGGRDREIHIN

-199 NYMQVCT
+199 SYMQVCS

-217 GYITQTKD
+217 GYITQKKD

-238 EQLENILIPT
+238 EQLEDILIPT
-248 PTGQP
+248 PNGQP

-259 GEVVDGEEDQRSIA
+259 GEVVDGETDQRSMA
-273 RADGKPVV
+273 RSDGHPVV
-281 QLRISPRANADVVE
+281 QLRISPRSNADVVE
-295 AGRLIKRLMTRT
+295 AGRQIKRLMTRT
-307 MRDYPDFT
+307 MKDYPDFT

-337 AIGIALTAL
+337 AIGIILTAL
-346 VIYLFLGRLGATFIV
+346 VIYLFLGRFSATFIV

-371 TFVPLQV
+371 TFVPLQI

-406 QNIYRFRDMGYEPF
+406 QNIFRFRDMGYEPF
-420 EAAEEG
+420 AAAEEG

-470 CFSLWVTMAVTP
+470 VFSLWVTMAVTP

-487 IKKRPD
+487 IKHH
-493 DKGELP
+493 KGDQEIP
-499 LMGKILTGW
+499 LIGKILTGW

-514 GFRDLFFIILHLAM
+514 GFRDLFFIILHVAM
-528 KFPMLTILFT
+528 RFPMLTVLFT
-538 ILATYGSLKLGG
+538 VLATYGSLKLGG
-550 FIGTQFTPTT
+550 FIGTQFTPTM

-578 RTADLIYKVEDYI
+578 KTADLVYTVEDYI
-591 NQLPDRKYIRNVVST
+591 DKLPERKYIRNVVST
-606 VAGSMRSNAISEAQV
+606 VASSMRSNSISEAQI
-621 ALYMNNDPDRPS
+621 ALYMTNDPDRPS
-633 TQDLADKIR
+633 TEVLADKIR
-642 PWLNS
+642 PWLS
-647 LPGVQIAV
+647 QLPGVEVSI

-663 NPIEIQIKGQDLDVL
+663 NPIEIQIKGQDLNQL
-678 YNFAEEV
+678 YTIAEDI
-685 RARGRL
+685 RARGRV
-691 IPGIRDLKTEME
+691 IPGIRDLKIEME
-703 MGKPELQVKPIRW
+703 MGKPELEVSPIRW
-716 RLSPL
+716 RLAPL
-721 GINISDLAGIVRG
+721 GLNISDLAGIVRG

-749 EYDIKARISREKAK
+749 EYDIKARISREKAS

-778 LVPLDEMS
+778 LVPLDEMA
-786 DLSWSDSPTEIR
+786 DIFWGDAPTEIR
-798 RVERQRAVVITGNV
+798 RVERERAVVVTGRV
-812 RYITSGEGNAKMR
+812 RYITSGEGNARMR
-825 ELINSMEIP
+825 EVVNSMTLP

-847 MAENFLELIRTLVIA
+847 MAENFIELIRTMIIA

-876 WIYSVVILATVPMA
+876 WTYSIIILATVPMA

-895 PAMLIAEVNISIFAL
+895 PAMLISGVNISIFAL

-924 IVVVDYAE
+924 IVVIDYAE
-932 VLRRK
+932 VLRLK
-937 NVHPYKAVEE
+937 GTHPYEAVEE

-989 GLMAGGM
+989 GLIAGGM

-1003 AAYKLVWRVR
+1003 AAYKIVWRVR
-1013 ILWAKFRKRPYNFE
+1013 LMWAKFRGR
-1027 DKDQDY
+1027 DIDSD
-1033 SFDEDKHTTDYHEDE
+1033 SDEDDDDDNE

>member
-38 YPNVELPFVLV
+38 YPDVELPFVLV
-49 RTTYTGAGPHE
+49 RTIYQGAGPNE

-73 ADLENLHSIT
+73 ADLENLKSIT
-83 TYSVE
+83 TYSIE
-88 GISMVAVRMEAG
+88 GISMVAVEMEAG

-111 NKVKAKIPDLP
+111 NKVKAKVPDLP

-127 PVASKFDINAQ
+127 PVSSKFDISAQ
-138 PFLIISFSSPLPEKT
+138 PFLIVSFTSEMPEKT

-199 NYMQVCT
+199 NYMQVCN

-217 GYITQTKD
+217 GYITQRQD

-238 EQLENILIPT
+238 EQLEDILIPT
-248 PTGQP
+248 PNGQP

-259 GEVVDGEEDQRSIA
+259 GEVVDGEEDQRSMA
-273 RADGKPVV
+273 RSDGHPVV
-281 QLRISPRANADVVE
+281 QLRISPRSNADVVE
-295 AGRLIKRLMTRT
+295 AGNQIKRLMTRT
-307 MRDYPDFT
+307 MRDFPEFQ

-346 VIYLFLGRLGATFIV
+346 VIYLFLGRFSATFIV

-470 CFSLWVTMAVTP
+470 AFSLWVTMAVTP

-487 IKKRPD
+487 IKKQQ
-493 DKGELP
+493 GNSAELP
-499 LMGKILTGW
+499 LIGKILTGW

-514 GFRDLFFIILHLAM
+514 GFRDLFFIVLHVAM
-528 KFPMLTILFT
+528 RFPLLTVIFT

-550 FIGTQFTPTT
+550 FIGTQFTPSM

-566 ITLTLDNNSSIH
+566 ITLTLDNNSSIY
-578 RTADLIYKVEDYI
+578 RTADLVYHVEDYI
-591 NQLPDRKYIRNVVST
+591 NSLPERKYIKNVVST
-606 VAGSMRSNAISEAQV
+606 IASSMRSNSISEAQV
-621 ALYMNNDPDRPS
+621 ALYMTEDPERPS
-633 TQDLADKIR
+633 TQVLADKIR
-642 PWLNS
+642 PYLSS
-647 LPGVQIAV
+647 LPGVDIAI

-663 NPIEIQIKGQDLDVL
+663 NPIEIQIKGPDLNVL
-678 YNFAEEV
+678 YNLAEDI
-685 RARGRL
+685 RARGRT
-691 IPGIRDLKTEME
+691 IPGIRDLKIEME
-703 MGKPELQVKPIRW
+703 MGKPELQIHPLRW
-716 RLSPL
+716 RLAPL

-749 EYDIKARISREKAK
+749 EYDIKARIAREKAS
-763 DIFQAHELPIMTGYG
+763 DIFNAHELPIMTAYG
-778 LVPLDEMS
+778 LVPLDEMANV
-786 DLSWSDSPTEIR
+786 SWSDGPTEIR
-798 RVERQRAVVITGNV
+798 RVERERAVVVTGNV
-812 RYITSGEGNAKMR
+812 RFITSGEGNARMR
-825 ELINSMEIP
+825 EVVDQMTLP

-847 MAENFLELIRTLVIA
+847 MAENFIELIRTLVIA

-876 WIYSVVILATVPMA
+876 WMYSVIILATVPMA

-895 PAMLIAEVNISIFAL
+895 PAMLISEVNISIFAL

-932 VLRRK
+932 VLRLK
-937 NVHPYKAVEE
+937 GTHPYEAVEE

-967 VPLLST
+967 LPLLST

-989 GLMAGGM
+989 GLIAGGM

-1003 AAYKLVWRVR
+1003 AAYKVLWRVR
-1013 ILWAKFRKRPYNFE
+1013 LFWARIRGREYGENDDEEEYE
-1027 DKDQDY
+1027 DDDD
-1033 SFDEDKHTTDYHEDE
+1033 DE

>member
-1 MRGFIKFCITHPV
+1 MRGFVKFCITHPV

-38 YPNVELPFVLV
+38 YPDVELPFVLV
-49 RTTYTGAGPHE
+49 RTVYTGAGPNE

-73 ADLENLHSIT
+73 ADLENLKSIT
-83 TYSVE
+83 TYSIE
-88 GISMVAVRMEAG
+88 GVSMVAVEMVSG

-111 NKVKAKIPDLP
+111 NKVKAKVPDLP
-122 DDADE
+122 DDADD
-127 PVASKFDINAQ
+127 PVASKFDISAQ
-138 PFLIISFSSPLPEKT
+138 PFLIISFGSSMPEKT
-153 AKKMIEDRI
+153 AKKMIEDKI
-162 QPVVARVEGVG
+162 QPVVARVQGVG

-199 NYMQVCT
+199 NYMQVCN

-217 GYITQTKD
+217 GYITQRKD

-238 EQLENILIPT
+238 EQLENILVPT

-259 GEVVDGEEDQRSIA
+259 GEVVDGEEDQRSMA

-281 QLRISPRANADVVE
+281 QLRISPRSNADVVE
-295 AGRLIKRLMTRT
+295 AGRQIKRLMTRT
-307 MRDYPDFT
+307 MKDYPDLT

-328 AVKNIIRDT
+328 SVKNIIRDT
-337 AIGIALTAL
+337 AIGIVLTAL
-346 VIYLFLGRLGATFIV
+346 VIYLFLGRFSATFIV

-371 TFVPLQV
+371 TFVPLQI

-470 CFSLWVTMAVTP
+470 AFSLWVTMAVTP

-487 IKKRPD
+487 IKKQ
-493 DKGELP
+493 KSNELP
-499 LMGKILTGW
+499 LIGKILTGW
-508 WNWIFD
+508 WNWFFD
-514 GFRDLFFIILHLAM
+514 GFRDLFFIILHVAM
-528 KFPMLTILFT
+528 KFPFLTVLFT

-550 FIGTQFTPTT
+550 FIGTQFTPTM

-578 RTADLIYKVEDYI
+578 KTSDLVYQVEDYI
-591 NQLPDRKYIRNVVST
+591 NSLPERKYIKNVVST
-606 VAGSMRSNAISEAQV
+606 VASSMRSQSISEAQV
-621 ALYMNNDPDRPS
+621 ALYMTNDPDRPS
-633 TQDLADKIR
+633 TQNLADKIR
-642 PWLNS
+642 PYLSN
-647 LPGVQIAV
+647 LPGVQIAI

-663 NPIEIQIKGQDLDVL
+663 NPIEIQVKGEDLNVL
-678 YNFAEEV
+678 YNFAEEI
-685 RARGRL
+685 RARGRNV
-691 IPGIRDLKTEME
+691 PGVRDLKTGME

-716 RLSPL
+716 RLAPL
-721 GINISDLAGIVRG
+721 GLNISDLAGIVRG
-734 YLIGRDAG
+734 YLIGRDSG

-749 EYDIKARISREKAK
+749 EYDIKARISREKAS
-763 DIFQAHELPIMTGYG
+763 DIFNAHELPIMTGYG
-778 LVPLDEMS
+778 LVPLDEMA
-786 DLSWSDSPTEIR
+786 DIAWSDSPTEIQ
-798 RVERQRAVVITGNV
+798 RVERQRAVVVTGDV

-825 ELINSMEIP
+825 DLINSMEIP
-834 EGVSIN
+834 EGVTIN

-847 MAENFLELIRTLVIA
+847 MAENFIELIRTLIIA

-876 WIYSVVILATVPMA
+876 WIYSAVILATIPMA

-895 PAMLIAEVNISIFAL
+895 PAMLISEVNISIFAL

-932 VLRRK
+932 VLRLQGT
-937 NVHPYKAVEE
+937 HPYQAVEE

-967 VPLLST
+967 LPLLST

-989 GLMAGGM
+989 GLIAGGM
-996 LAMLSIP
+996 LAMISIP
-1003 AAYKLVWRVR
+1003 AGYKLVWRVR
-1013 ILWAKFRKRPYNFE
+1013 LFWAKLRGREYDFE
-1027 DKDQDY
+1027 KDDD
-1033 SFDEDKHTTDYHEDE
+1033 DEEYEDDDE

>member
-1 MRGFIKFCITHPV
+1 MRGFIRFCIYHPV

-19 VVIWILLGI
+19 VIIWILLGI

-38 YPNVELPFVLV
+38 YPSVELPFVLV
-49 RTTYTGAGPHE
+49 RTTYTGAGPNE

-73 ADLENLHSIT
+73 ADLEGLKTIE

-88 GISMVAVRMEAG
+88 GTSMVAVEMESG

-111 NKVKAKIPDLP
+111 NKVKAKVPDLP
-122 DDADE
+122 DDAKE
-127 PVASKFDINAQ
+127 PVSSKFDLSSQ
-138 PFLIISFSSPLPEKT
+138 PFLIISFTSHLPEKT
-153 AKKMIEDRI
+153 AKKIIEDRI
-162 QPVVARVEGVG
+162 QPIVARVEGVG
-173 RVDVTGGRDREIHIN
+173 RVDVTGGRDREVQIM

-199 NYMQVCT
+199 SYLQVCS

-211 NQTTPS
+211 NETTPS
-217 GYITQTKD
+217 GYITQKKD

-231 MGEFNEV
+231 MGEFNDV

-248 PTGQP
+248 KAGTP

-259 GEVVDGEEDQRSIA
+259 GEVLDAEADQRALA
-273 RADGKPVV
+273 RADGQPVV
-281 QLRISPRANADVVE
+281 QLRISPRSNADVVE
-295 AGRLIKRLMTRT
+295 AGRQIKRLMARE
-307 MRDYPDFT
+307 MKNFPDF
-315 YEYTYDDTGFVES
+315 EYQYTHDDTSFVES
-328 AVKNIIRDT
+328 SVKNIIRDT

-346 VIYLFLGRLGATFIV
+346 VIYLFLGRFSATFIV

-371 TFVPLQV
+371 TFVPLQI

-406 QNIYRFRDMGYEPF
+406 QNVYRFRDMGYEPF

-470 CFSLWVTMAVTP
+470 VFSLWVTMAVTP

-487 IKKRPD
+487 IRKRPGD
-493 DKGELP
+493 TGELS
-499 LMGKILTGW
+499 LISKILTGW
-508 WNWIFD
+508 WNWFFD
-514 GFRDLFFIILHLAM
+514 GFRDLFFILLHLAM
-528 KFPMLTILFT
+528 KFPLTAVLLT
-538 ILATYGSLKLGG
+538 VLATYGSLKLGG
-550 FIGTQFTPTT
+550 FLGTQFTPTM

-566 ITLTLDNNSSIH
+566 ITLTLDNNSSMA
-578 RTADLIYKVEDYI
+578 RTTDLIYQVEDYI
-591 NQLPDRKYIRNVVST
+591 NTLPERKYIRNVVST
-606 VAGSMRSNAISEAQV
+606 VAGSMRSRSINEAQV
-621 ALYMNNDPDRPS
+621 ALYMNDDPKRPS
-633 TQDLADKIR
+633 TEEVADKIR
-642 PWLNS
+642 PWLAT
-647 LPGVQIAV
+647 LPGVQTQT
-655 AATRSGFG
+655 AATRSGFS
-663 NPIEIQIKGQDLDVL
+663 NPIEIQVKGDDLNEL
-678 YNFAEEV
+678 YNIAEEI
-685 RARGRL
+685 RARGRNVS
-691 IPGIRDLKTEME
+691 GVRDLRTEME
-703 MGKPELQVKPIRW
+703 MGKPELQIHPIRW
-716 RLSPL
+716 RLAPL
-721 GINISDLAGIVRG
+721 GLNIADLAGIIRG

-749 EYDIKARISREKAK
+749 EYDIKARIERRKAS
-763 DIFQAHELPIMTGYG
+763 DIFTAHELPIMTGYG
-778 LVPLDEMS
+778 LVPLDEMA
-786 DLSWSDSPTEIR
+786 DVAWSDAPTEIR
-798 RVERQRAVVITGNV
+798 RVERQRAVVVTGNV
-812 RYITSGEGNAKMR
+812 RYITAGEGNAKMR
-825 ELINSMEIP
+825 ALVEQMKAEGRIP
-834 EGVSIN
+834 DGVTVN

-847 MAENFLELIRTLVIA
+847 MAENFIELIRTMIIA

-869 VAAILES
+869 VASILES
-876 WIYSVVILATVPMA
+876 WTYAAIILCTVPMA

-895 PAMLIAEVNISIFAL
+895 PAMLISGVSISIFAL

-924 IVVVDYAE
+924 IVVIDYAE
-932 VLRRK
+932 VLRREGK
-937 NVHPYKAVEE
+937 HPYEAVEE

-967 VPLLST
+967 VPLLSA
-973 GRGSEMKRPI
+973 GRGSEMKLPI

-989 GLMAGGM
+989 GLIAGGM
-996 LAMLSIP
+996 LAMISIP
-1003 AAYKLVWRVR
+1003 AAYKVVWRVR
-1013 ILWAKFRKRPYNFE
+1013 LGWQRFHGRKA
-1027 DKDQDY
+1027 
-1033 SFDEDKHTTDYHEDE
+1033 

>member
-1 MRGFIKFCITHPV
+1 MRGFIRFCIYHPV

-19 VVIWILLGI
+19 VIIWILLGI

-38 YPNVELPFVLV
+38 YPSVELPFVLV
-49 RTTYTGAGPHE
+49 RTTYTGAGPNE

-73 ADLENLHSIT
+73 ADLEGLKTIE

-88 GISMVAVRMEAG
+88 GTSMVAVEMESG

-111 NKVKAKIPDLP
+111 NKVKAKVPDLP
-122 DDADE
+122 DDAKE
-127 PVASKFDINAQ
+127 PVSSKFDLSSQ
-138 PFLIISFSSPLPEKT
+138 PFLIISFTSHLPEKT
-153 AKKMIEDRI
+153 AKKIIEDRI
-162 QPVVARVEGVG
+162 QPIVARVEGVG
-173 RVDVTGGRDREIHIN
+173 RVDVTGGRDREVQIM

-199 NYMQVCT
+199 SYLQVCS

-211 NQTTPS
+211 NETTPS
-217 GYITQTKD
+217 GYITQKKD

-231 MGEFNEV
+231 MGEFNDV

-248 PTGQP
+248 KAGTP

-259 GEVVDGEEDQRSIA
+259 GEVLDAESDQRALA
-273 RADGKPVV
+273 RADGQPVV
-281 QLRISPRANADVVE
+281 QLRISPRSNADVVE
-295 AGRLIKRLMTRT
+295 AGRQIKRLMARE
-307 MRDYPDFT
+307 MKNFPDF
-315 YEYTYDDTGFVES
+315 EYQYTHDDTSFVES
-328 AVKNIIRDT
+328 SVKNIIRDT

-346 VIYLFLGRLGATFIV
+346 VIYLFLGRFSATFIV

-371 TFVPLQV
+371 TFVPLQI

-406 QNIYRFRDMGYEPF
+406 QNVYRFRDMGYEPF

-470 CFSLWVTMAVTP
+470 VFSLWVTMAVTP

-487 IKKRPD
+487 IRKRPGD
-493 DKGELP
+493 TGELS
-499 LMGKILTGW
+499 LISKILTGW
-508 WNWIFD
+508 WNWFFD
-514 GFRDLFFIILHLAM
+514 GFRDLFFILLHLAM
-528 KFPMLTILFT
+528 KFPLTAVLLT
-538 ILATYGSLKLGG
+538 VLATYGSLKLGG
-550 FIGTQFTPTT
+550 FLGTQFTPTM

-566 ITLTLDNNSSIH
+566 ITLTLDNNSSMA
-578 RTADLIYKVEDYI
+578 RTTDLVYQVEDYI
-591 NQLPDRKYIRNVVST
+591 NTLPERKYIRNVVST
-606 VAGSMRSNAISEAQV
+606 VAGSMRSRSINEAQV
-621 ALYMNNDPDRPS
+621 ALYMNDDPKRPS
-633 TQDLADKIR
+633 TEEVADKIR
-642 PWLNS
+642 PWLAT
-647 LPGVQIAV
+647 LPGVQTQT
-655 AATRSGFG
+655 AATRSGFS
-663 NPIEIQIKGQDLDVL
+663 NPIEIQVKGDDLNEL
-678 YNFAEEV
+678 YNIAEEI
-685 RARGRL
+685 RARGRNVS
-691 IPGIRDLKTEME
+691 GVRDLRTEME
-703 MGKPELQVKPIRW
+703 MGKPELQIHPIRW
-716 RLSPL
+716 RLAPL
-721 GINISDLAGIVRG
+721 GLNIADLAGIIRG

-749 EYDIKARISREKAK
+749 EYDIKARIERRKAS
-763 DIFQAHELPIMTGYG
+763 DIFTAHELPIMTGYG
-778 LVPLDEMS
+778 LVPLDEMA
-786 DLSWSDSPTEIR
+786 DVAWGDAPTEIR
-798 RVERQRAVVITGNV
+798 RVERQRAVVVTGSV
-812 RYITSGEGNAKMR
+812 RYITAGEGNAKMR
-825 ELINSMEIP
+825 AVVEQMKAEGRIP
-834 EGVSIN
+834 DGVTVN

-847 MAENFLELIRTLVIA
+847 MAENFIELIRTMIIA

-869 VAAILES
+869 VASILES
-876 WIYSVVILATVPMA
+876 WTYAAIILCTVPMA

-895 PAMLIAEVNISIFAL
+895 PAMLISGVSISIFAL

-924 IVVVDYAE
+924 IVVIDYAE
-932 VLRRK
+932 VLRREGK
-937 NVHPYKAVEE
+937 HPYEAVEE

-967 VPLLST
+967 VPLLSA
-973 GRGSEMKRPI
+973 GRGSEMKLPI

-989 GLMAGGM
+989 GLIAGGM
-996 LAMLSIP
+996 LAMISIP
-1003 AAYKLVWRVR
+1003 AAYKVVWRVR
-1013 ILWAKFRKRPYNFE
+1013 LGWQRFHGRKA
-1027 DKDQDY
+1027 
-1033 SFDEDKHTTDYHEDE
+1033 

>member
-1 MRGFIKFCITHPV
+1 MRGFIRFCIYHPV

-38 YPNVELPFVLV
+38 YPDVEFPFVLV
-49 RTTYTGAGPHE
+49 RTTYTGAGPNE

-73 ADLENLHSIT
+73 ADLENLKSIT
-83 TYSVE
+83 TYSLE
-88 GISMVAVRMEAG
+88 GVSMVAVEMEAG

-127 PVASKFDINAQ
+127 PVSSKFDISAQ
-138 PFLIISFSSPLPEKT
+138 PFLIISFASSMPEKT

-162 QPVVARVEGVG
+162 QPVVARVDGVG
-173 RVDVTGGRDREIHIN
+173 RVDVSGGRDREIHIN

-199 NYMQVCT
+199 NYMQVCN

-217 GYITQTKD
+217 GYVTQRKD

-231 MGEFNEV
+231 MGEFNDV

-248 PTGQP
+248 STGQP

-259 GEVVDGEEDQRSIA
+259 GDVVDGEEDQRSMA

-281 QLRISPRANADVVE
+281 QLRISPRSNADVVE

-307 MRDYPDFT
+307 MRDFPEFT

-346 VIYLFLGRLGATFIV
+346 VIYLFLGRFGATFIV

-371 TFVPLQV
+371 TFVPLQI

-406 QNIYRFRDMGYEPF
+406 QNIYRFRDNGYGAF

-470 CFSLWVTMAVTP
+470 AFSLWVTMAVTP

-487 IKKRPD
+487 MKKKQGD
-493 DKGELP
+493 SGQLP

-514 GFRDLFFIILHLAM
+514 GFRDMFFIILHTAM
-528 KFPMLTILFT
+528 RFPFLTIVFT
-538 ILATYGSLKLGG
+538 LLATYGSLKLGS
-550 FIGTQFTPTT
+550 FIGTEFTPST

-566 ITLTLDNNSSIH
+566 ITLTLDNNSSIYK
-578 RTADLIYKVEDYI
+578 TADLVYKVEDYI
-591 NQLPDRKYIRNVVST
+591 NSIPEKKYINHVVST
-606 VAGSMRSNAISEAQV
+606 VASSMRSQSISEAQI
-621 ALYMNNDPDRPS
+621 ALYLNNDPDRPS

-642 PWLNS
+642 PWVS
-647 LPGVQIAV
+647 QLPGVQVAI

-663 NPIEIQIKGQDLDVL
+663 NAIEIQVKGEDLNVL
-678 YNFAEEV
+678 YNFAEEI
-685 RARGRL
+685 RARGRNV
-691 IPGIRDLKTEME
+691 PGVRDLKTGME

-716 RLSPL
+716 RLAPL
-721 GINISDLAGIVRG
+721 GLNISDLAGIVRG

-749 EYDIKARISREKAK
+749 EYDIKARISREKAS
-763 DIFQAHELPIMTGYG
+763 DIFTAHELPIMTGYG
-778 LVPLDEMS
+778 LVPLDEMA
-786 DLSWSDSPTEIR
+786 DIVWGDSPTEIQ
-798 RVERQRAVVITGNV
+798 RVERQRAVVVTGNV
-812 RYITSGEGNAKMR
+812 RYITTGEGNARMK
-825 ELINSMEIP
+825 ELVDSMEKP
-834 EGVSIN
+834 EGVTIN

-847 MAENFLELIRTLVIA
+847 MSENFAELIRTLIIA

-876 WIYSVVILATVPMA
+876 WIYSAVILATIPMA
-890 AIGVV
+890 AIGVM
-895 PAMLIAEVNISIFAL
+895 PAMLISEVNISIFAL

-924 IVVVDYAE
+924 IVVIDYAE
-932 VLRRK
+932 VLRQDGT
-937 NVHPYKAVEE
+937 HPYKAVEE
-947 ACHVRFKSLLMAVV
+947 ACHIRFKSLLMAVV

-967 VPLLST
+967 LPLLSR

-989 GLMAGGM
+989 GLIAGGI

-1003 AAYKLVWRVR
+1003 AAYKLVWRVK
-1013 ILWAKFRKRPYNFE
+1013 IWWNKFMGHALKIE
-1027 DKDQDY
+1027 DDDNQMYD
-1033 SFDEDKHTTDYHEDE
+1033 DNDDWGD

>member
-1 MRGFIKFCITHPV
+1 MRGFIRFCIYHPV

-38 YPNVELPFVLV
+38 YPDVELPFVLV
-49 RTTYTGAGPHE
+49 RTTYTGAGPNE

-73 ADLENLHSIT
+73 ADLENLKSIT
-83 TYSVE
+83 TYSLE
-88 GISMVAVRMEAG
+88 GVSMVAVEMMAG

-111 NKVKAKIPDLP
+111 NKVKAKVPDLP

-127 PVASKFDINAQ
+127 PVASKFDISAQ
-138 PFLIISFSSPLPEKT
+138 PFLIISFSSSLPEKT

-162 QPVVARVEGVG
+162 QPVVARVKGVG

-199 NYMQVCT
+199 NYMQVCN

-217 GYITQTKD
+217 GYVTQKKD

-231 MGEFNEV
+231 TGEFNEV
-238 EQLENILIPT
+238 EQLEDILIPT
-248 PTGQP
+248 PNGQP

-259 GEVVDGEEDQRSIA
+259 GEVVDGEKDQRSMA

-281 QLRISPRANADVVE
+281 QLRISPRSNADVVE

-307 MRDYPDFT
+307 MRDFPDFT
-315 YEYTYDDTGFVES
+315 YEYTYDDTSFVES

-346 VIYLFLGRLGATFIV
+346 VIYLFLGRFGATFIV

-371 TFVPLQV
+371 TFVPLQI
-378 HGYTLNLM
+378 HHYTLNLM

-406 QNIYRFRDMGYEPF
+406 QNIYRFRDMGYGAF

-435 AGVLTNLGVFMPVA
+435 AGVFTNLGVFMPVA

-470 CFSLWVTMAVTP
+470 AFSLWVTMAVTP

-487 IKKRPD
+487 MKKKQND
-493 DKGELP
+493 SGELP
-499 LMGKILTGW
+499 LLGKILTGW

-528 KFPMLTILFT
+528 RFPLLTVLFT

-550 FIGTQFTPTT
+550 FIGTQFTPST

-578 RTADLIYKVEDYI
+578 RTSDLVYQVEDYI
-591 NQLPDRKYIRNVVST
+591 NSIPDRKYIKNVVST
-606 VAGSMRSNAISEAQV
+606 VASSMRSQSISEAQI
-621 ALYMNNDPDRPS
+621 ALYMTNDPDRPS

-642 PWLNS
+642 PYLSN
-647 LPGVQIAV
+647 LPGVQIAIS
-655 AATRSGFG
+655 ATRSGFG
-663 NPIEIQIKGQDLDVL
+663 NPIEIQVKGEDLNVL
-678 YNFAEEV
+678 YNFAEEI
-685 RARGRL
+685 RARGRN
-691 IPGIRDLKTEME
+691 IPGVRDLRTEME

-716 RLSPL
+716 RLAPL
-721 GINISDLAGIVRG
+721 GLNISDLAGIVRG

-749 EYDIKARISREKAK
+749 EYDIKARINREKAS
-763 DIFQAHELPIMTGYG
+763 DIFTAHELPIMTGYG

-786 DLSWSDSPTEIR
+786 DISWGDSPTEIR
-798 RVERQRAVVITGNV
+798 RVERQRAVVVTGNV

-825 ELINSMEIP
+825 DLINHMEIP
-834 EGVSIN
+834 EGVTIN

-847 MAENFLELIRTLVIA
+847 MAENFIELIRTLIIA
-862 IVVTYLV
+862 IVITYLV

-876 WIYSVVILATVPMA
+876 WTYSLVILATIPMA

-895 PAMLIAEVNISIFAL
+895 PAMLISEVNISIFAL

-932 VLRRK
+932 VLRLK
-937 NVHPYKAVEE
+937 GTHPYEAVEE

-967 VPLLST
+967 LPLLST

-989 GLMAGGM
+989 GLIAGGM

-1013 ILWAKFRKRPYNFE
+1013 LWWGRIRGREWGEKDDEEEYE
-1027 DKDQDY
+1027 DDDN
-1033 SFDEDKHTTDYHEDE
+1033 EE

>member
-38 YPNVELPFVLV
+38 YPDVELPFVLV
-49 RTTYTGAGPHE
+49 RTTYTGAGPNE

-73 ADLENLHSIT
+73 ADLENLKSIT
-83 TYSVE
+83 TYSIE
-88 GISMVAVRMEAG
+88 GISMVAVEMEAG

-111 NKVKAKIPDLP
+111 NKVKAKVPDLP

-127 PVASKFDINAQ
+127 PVSSKFDISAQ
-138 PFLIISFSSPLPEKT
+138 PFLIVSFTSDMPEKT
-153 AKKMIEDRI
+153 AKKLIEDRI

-199 NYMQVCT
+199 SYMQVCN

-217 GYITQTKD
+217 GYVTQAKD

-238 EQLENILIPT
+238 EQLEDILIPT
-248 PTGQP
+248 PNGQP

-259 GEVVDGEEDQRSIA
+259 GEVVDGEEDQRSMA
-273 RADGKPVV
+273 RSDGHPVV
-281 QLRISPRANADVVE
+281 QLRISPRSNADVVE

-346 VIYLFLGRLGATFIV
+346 VIYLFLGRFGATFIV

-371 TFVPLQV
+371 TFVPLQI

-470 CFSLWVTMAVTP
+470 AFSLWVTMAVTP

-487 IKKRPD
+487 MKKQKG

-499 LMGKILTGW
+499 LIGKILTGW

-528 KFPMLTILFT
+528 RFPMLTVLFT
-538 ILATYGSLKLGG
+538 VLATYGSMKLGG
-550 FIGTQFTPTT
+550 FIGTEFTPSM

-578 RTADLIYKVEDYI
+578 RTAELVYHVEGYI
-591 NQLPDRKYIRNVVST
+591 DSLPERKYIKNVVST
-606 VAGSMRSNAISEAQV
+606 VASSMRSNSISEAQS
-621 ALYMNNDPDRPS
+621 ALYMTNDPDRPS
-633 TQDLADKIR
+633 TQVLADRIR
-642 PWLNS
+642 PYLSN
-647 LPGVQIAV
+647 LPGVQISI

-663 NPIEIQIKGQDLDVL
+663 NPIEIQVKGQDLNQL
-678 YNFAEEV
+678 YGIAEEI
-685 RARGRL
+685 RAQGRK
-691 IPGIRDLKTEME
+691 IPGIRDLNIEME
-703 MGKPELQVKPIRW
+703 MGKPELRINPIRW

-721 GINISDLAGIVRG
+721 GLNISDLAGIVRG

-749 EYDIKARISREKAK
+749 EYDIKARISRSLAS
-763 DIFQAHELPIMTGYG
+763 DIFTAHELPIMTGSG
-778 LVPLDEMS
+778 LVPLDEMA
-786 DLSWSDSPTEIR
+786 DISWSDGPTEIR
-798 RVERQRAVVITGNV
+798 RVERERAVVVTGRV
-812 RYITSGEGNAKMR
+812 RYITSGEGNARMR
-825 ELINSMEIP
+825 EVVNRMTLP

-847 MAENFLELIRTLVIA
+847 MAENFTELLRTLIIA

-895 PAMLIAEVNISIFAL
+895 PAMLISEVNISIFAI

-932 VLRRK
+932 VLRLK
-937 NVHPYKAVEE
+937 GTHPYEAVEE

-967 VPLLST
+967 LPLLST

-989 GLMAGGM
+989 GLIAGGM
-996 LAMLSIP
+996 LAMISIP
-1003 AAYKLVWRVR
+1003 AAYKVVWRVR
-1013 ILWAKFRKRPYNFE
+1013 LFWAKVRGREAPDDDDEY
-1027 DKDQDY
+1027 D
-1033 SFDEDKHTTDYHEDE
+1033 DEDDNE

>member
-38 YPNVELPFVLV
+38 YPDVELPFVLV
-49 RTTYTGAGPHE
+49 RTTYTGAGPNE

-73 ADLENLHSIT
+73 ADLENLKSIT
-83 TYSVE
+83 TYSIE
-88 GISMVAVRMEAG
+88 GISMVAVEMEAG

-111 NKVKAKIPDLP
+111 NKVKAKVPDLP

-127 PVASKFDINAQ
+127 PVSSKFDISAQ
-138 PFLIISFSSPLPEKT
+138 PFLIISFSSELQEKT

-162 QPVVARVEGVG
+162 QPVVARVQGVG

-199 NYMQVCT
+199 NYMQVCN

-217 GYITQTKD
+217 GYVTQKKD

-238 EQLENILIPT
+238 EQLEDILIPT
-248 PTGQP
+248 PNGQP

-259 GEVVDGEEDQRSIA
+259 GTVVDGEEDQRSLA

-281 QLRISPRANADVVE
+281 QLRISPRSNADVVE

-307 MRDYPDFT
+307 MKSYPEFT

-337 AIGIALTAL
+337 AIGIILTAL
-346 VIYLFLGRLGATFIV
+346 VIYLFLGRFSATFIV

-371 TFVPLQV
+371 TFVPLQI
-378 HGYTLNLM
+378 HKYTLNLM

-420 EAAEEG
+420 AAAEEG

-463 VTIVYAT
+463 ITIVYAT
-470 CFSLWVTMAVTP
+470 AFSLWVTMAVTP

-487 IKKRPD
+487 IKKQP
-493 DKGELP
+493 GGSTELP
-499 LMGKILTGW
+499 LIGKILTGW

-514 GFRDLFFIILHLAM
+514 GFRDTFFIVLHLAM
-528 KFPMLTILFT
+528 RFPMLTIIFT
-538 ILATYGSLKLGG
+538 VLATYGSLKLGG
-550 FIGTQFTPTT
+550 FIGTQFTPST

-566 ITLTLDNNSSIH
+566 ITLTLDNNSSIY
-578 RTADLIYKVEDYI
+578 RTGDLIDKVEAYI
-591 NQLPDRKYIRNVVST
+591 NGIPEKKYIRNIVST
-606 VAGSMRSNAISEAQV
+606 VAGSMRSNSISEAQV
-621 ALYMNNDPDRPS
+621 ALYMNDDPDRPS
-633 TQDLADKIR
+633 TEDLADKIR
-642 PWLNS
+642 PYLTE
-647 LPGVQIAV
+647 LPGVEVSI

-663 NPIEIQIKGQDLDVL
+663 NPIEIQVKGQDLNLL
-678 YNFAEEV
+678 YTVAEEI
-685 RARGRL
+685 RAKGRRV
-691 IPGIRDLKTEME
+691 PGVRDLKIEME

-716 RLSPL
+716 RLAPL
-721 GINISDLAGIVRG
+721 GMNISDLSSIVRG

-749 EYDIKARISREKAK
+749 EYDIKARISREKAS
-763 DIFQAHELPIMTGYG
+763 DIFTAHELPIMTTYG
-778 LVPLDEMS
+778 LVPLDEMT
-786 DLSWSDSPTEIR
+786 DIVWGDGPTEIR
-798 RVERQRAVVITGNV
+798 RVERERAVVITGRV
-812 RYITSGEGNAKMR
+812 RYITSGEGNARMR
-825 ELINSMEIP
+825 EVVNSMTLP
-834 EGVSIN
+834 DGVSIN

-847 MAENFLELIRTLVIA
+847 MAENFIELIRTLIIA

-876 WIYSVVILATVPMA
+876 WTYSIIILATVPMA

-895 PAMLIAEVNISIFAL
+895 PAMLISEVNISIFAL

-932 VLRRK
+932 VLRLK
-937 NVHPYKAVEE
+937 GTHPYKAVEE

-967 VPLLST
+967 LPLLST

-989 GLMAGGM
+989 GLIAGGM

-1003 AAYKLVWRVR
+1003 AAYKCVWRLWIWWDR
-1013 ILWAKFRKRPYNFE
+1013 IRGREYGE
-1027 DKDQDY
+1027 KDDDDDDNDGEY
-1033 SFDEDKHTTDYHEDE
+1033 ENDE

>member
-38 YPNVELPFVLV
+38 YPDVELPFVLV
-49 RTTYTGAGPHE
+49 RTTYTGAGPNE

-73 ADLENLHSIT
+73 ADLENLKSIT
-83 TYSVE
+83 TYSIE
-88 GISMVAVRMEAG
+88 GISMVAVEMEAG

-111 NKVKAKIPDLP
+111 NKVKAKVPDLP

-127 PVASKFDINAQ
+127 PVSSKFDISAQ
-138 PFLIISFSSPLPEKT
+138 PFLIISFSSELQEKT

-162 QPVVARVEGVG
+162 QPVVARVQGVG

-199 NYMQVCT
+199 NYMQVCN

-217 GYITQTKD
+217 GYVTQKKD

-238 EQLENILIPT
+238 EQLEDILIPT
-248 PTGQP
+248 PNGQP

-259 GEVVDGEEDQRSIA
+259 GTVVDGEEDQRSLA

-281 QLRISPRANADVVE
+281 QLRISPRSNADVVE

-307 MRDYPDFT
+307 MKSYPEFT

-337 AIGIALTAL
+337 AIGIILTAL
-346 VIYLFLGRLGATFIV
+346 VIYLFLGRFSATFIV

-371 TFVPLQV
+371 TFVPLQI
-378 HGYTLNLM
+378 HKYTLNLM

-420 EAAEEG
+420 AAAEEG

-463 VTIVYAT
+463 ITIVYAT
-470 CFSLWVTMAVTP
+470 AFSLWVTMAVTP

-487 IKKRPD
+487 IKKQP
-493 DKGELP
+493 GGSTELP
-499 LMGKILTGW
+499 LIGKILTGW

-514 GFRDLFFIILHLAM
+514 GFRDTFFIVLHLAM
-528 KFPMLTILFT
+528 RFPMLTIIFT

-550 FIGTQFTPTT
+550 FIGTQFTPST

-566 ITLTLDNNSSIH
+566 ITLTLDNNSSIY
-578 RTADLIYKVEDYI
+578 RTGDLIDKVEAYI
-591 NQLPDRKYIRNVVST
+591 NGIPEKKYIRNIVST
-606 VAGSMRSNAISEAQV
+606 VAGSMRSNSISEAQV
-621 ALYMNNDPDRPS
+621 ALYMNDDPDRPS
-633 TQDLADKIR
+633 TEDLADKIR
-642 PWLNS
+642 PYLTE
-647 LPGVQIAV
+647 LPGVEVSI

-663 NPIEIQIKGQDLDVL
+663 NPIEIQVKGQDLNLL
-678 YNFAEEV
+678 YTVAEEI
-685 RARGRL
+685 RAKGRRV
-691 IPGIRDLKTEME
+691 PGVRDLKIEME

-716 RLSPL
+716 RLAPL
-721 GINISDLAGIVRG
+721 GMNISDLSSIVRG

-749 EYDIKARISREKAK
+749 EYDIKARISREKAS
-763 DIFQAHELPIMTGYG
+763 DIFTAHELPIMTTYG
-778 LVPLDEMS
+778 LVPLDEMT
-786 DLSWSDSPTEIR
+786 DIVWGDGPTEIR
-798 RVERQRAVVITGNV
+798 RVERERAVVITGRV
-812 RYITSGEGNAKMR
+812 RYITSGEGNARMR
-825 ELINSMEIP
+825 EVVNSMTLP
-834 EGVSIN
+834 DGVSIN

-847 MAENFLELIRTLVIA
+847 MAENFIELIRTLIIA

-876 WIYSVVILATVPMA
+876 WTYSIIILATVPMA

-895 PAMLIAEVNISIFAL
+895 PAMLISEVNISIFAL

-932 VLRRK
+932 VLRLK
-937 NVHPYKAVEE
+937 GTHPYKAVEE

-967 VPLLST
+967 LPLLST

-989 GLMAGGM
+989 GLIAGGM

-1003 AAYKLVWRVR
+1003 AAYKCVWRLWIWWDR
-1013 ILWAKFRKRPYNFE
+1013 IRGREYGE
-1027 DKDQDY
+1027 KDNDDDDNDGEY
-1033 SFDEDKHTTDYHEDE
+1033 ENDE

>member
-38 YPNVELPFVLV
+38 YPDVELPFILV
-49 RTTYTGAGPHE
+49 RTTYTGAGPNE

-73 ADLENLHSIT
+73 ADLENLKSIT
-83 TYSVE
+83 TYSME
-88 GISMVAVRMEAG
+88 GISMVAVRMESGA
-100 TNPDLALVDVN
+100 NPDLALVDVN
-111 NKVKAKIPDLP
+111 NKVKAKVPDLP
-122 DDADE
+122 DDADD
-127 PVASKFDINAQ
+127 PVASKFDISAQ
-138 PFLIISFSSPLPEKT
+138 PFLIISFTSPLPEKT

-162 QPVVARVEGVG
+162 QPVVARVKGVG
-173 RVDVTGGRDREIHIN
+173 RVDVSGGRDREIHIN

-199 NYMQVCT
+199 SYMQVCS

-217 GYITQTKD
+217 GYITQKKD

-238 EQLENILIPT
+238 EQLEDILIPT
-248 PTGQP
+248 PNGQP

-259 GEVVDGEEDQRSIA
+259 GEVVDGETDQRSMA

-281 QLRISPRANADVVE
+281 QLRISPRSNADVVE
-295 AGRLIKRLMTRT
+295 AGRQIKRLMTRT

-315 YEYTYDDTGFVES
+315 YEYTYDDTTFVES

-346 VIYLFLGRLGATFIV
+346 VIYLFLGRFSATFIV

-371 TFVPLQV
+371 TFVPLQI

-420 EAAEEG
+420 AAAEEG

-470 CFSLWVTMAVTP
+470 VFSLWVTMAVTP

-487 IKKRPD
+487 IKKKEGD
-493 DKGELP
+493 TGELP
-499 LMGKILTGW
+499 LIGKILTGW

-514 GFRDLFFIILHLAM
+514 GFRDLFFIVLHVAM
-528 KFPMLTILFT
+528 RFPMLTVLFT

-550 FIGTQFTPTT
+550 FVGTEFTPTT

-578 RTADLIYKVEDYI
+578 RTADLVYKVEDYI
-591 NQLPDRKYIRNVVST
+591 DKLPERKYIRNVVST
-606 VAGSMRSNAISEAQV
+606 VASSMRSNSISEAQI
-621 ALYMNNDPDRPS
+621 ALYMNDDPDRPS
-633 TQDLADKIR
+633 TQVLADKIR
-642 PWLNS
+642 PWVS
-647 LPGVQIAV
+647 QLPGVEVSI

-663 NPIEIQIKGQDLDVL
+663 NPIEIQIKGQDLNQL
-678 YNFAEEV
+678 YTIAEDI
-685 RARGRL
+685 RARGRV
-691 IPGIRDLKTEME
+691 IPGIRDLKIEME
-703 MGKPELQVKPIRW
+703 MGKPELEVSPIRW
-716 RLSPL
+716 RLAPL
-721 GINISDLAGIVRG
+721 GLNISDLAGIVRG

-749 EYDIKARISREKAK
+749 EYDIKARISREKAS

-778 LVPLDEMS
+778 LVPLDEMA
-786 DLSWSDSPTEIR
+786 DIHWGDAPTEIR
-798 RVERQRAVVITGNV
+798 RVERERAVVVTGRV
-812 RYITSGEGNAKMR
+812 RYITSGEGNARMR
-825 ELINSMEIP
+825 EVVNSMTLP
-834 EGVSIN
+834 EGVSIK

-847 MAENFLELIRTLVIA
+847 MAENFLELIRTMVIA

-876 WIYSVVILATVPMA
+876 WTYSIVILATVPMA

-895 PAMLIAEVNISIFAL
+895 PAMLISEVNISIFAL

-932 VLRRK
+932 VLRLK
-937 NVHPYKAVEE
+937 GTHPYEAVEE

-989 GLMAGGM
+989 GLIAGGM

-1003 AAYKLVWRVR
+1003 AAYKVVWRVR
-1013 ILWAKFRKRPYNFE
+1013 LLWARIRGRDIDSE
-1027 DKDQDY
+1027 A
-1033 SFDEDKHTTDYHEDE
+1033 DEDEDDDNE

>member
-1 MRGFIKFCITHPV
+1 MRGFIRFCIYHPV

-38 YPNVELPFVLV
+38 YPDVELPFVLV
-49 RTTYTGAGPHE
+49 RTTYTGAGPNE

-73 ADLENLHSIT
+73 ADLENLKSIT
-83 TYSVE
+83 TYSLE
-88 GISMVAVRMEAG
+88 GVSMVAVEMMAG

-111 NKVKAKIPDLP
+111 NKVKAKVPDLP

-127 PVASKFDINAQ
+127 PVASKFDISAQ
-138 PFLIISFSSPLPEKT
+138 PFLIISFSSSLPEKT

-162 QPVVARVEGVG
+162 QPVVARVKGVG

-199 NYMQVCT
+199 NYMQVCN

-217 GYITQTKD
+217 GYVTQKKD

-231 MGEFNEV
+231 TGEFNEV
-238 EQLENILIPT
+238 EQLEDILIPT
-248 PTGQP
+248 PNGQP

-259 GEVVDGEEDQRSIA
+259 GEVVDGEKDQRSMA

-281 QLRISPRANADVVE
+281 QLRISPRSNADVVE

-307 MRDYPDFT
+307 MRDFPDFT
-315 YEYTYDDTGFVES
+315 YEYTYDDTSFVES

-346 VIYLFLGRLGATFIV
+346 VIYLFLGRFGATFIV

-371 TFVPLQV
+371 TFVPLQI
-378 HGYTLNLM
+378 HHYTLNLM

-406 QNIYRFRDMGYEPF
+406 QNIYRFRDMGYGAY

-435 AGVLTNLGVFMPVA
+435 AGVFTNLGVFMPVA

-470 CFSLWVTMAVTP
+470 AFSLWVTMAVTP

-487 IKKRPD
+487 MKKKQND
-493 DKGELP
+493 SGELP
-499 LMGKILTGW
+499 LLGKILTGW

-528 KFPMLTILFT
+528 RFPLLTVLFT

-550 FIGTQFTPTT
+550 FIGTQFTPST

-578 RTADLIYKVEDYI
+578 RTSDLVYQVEDYI
-591 NQLPDRKYIRNVVST
+591 NSIPDRKYIKNVVST
-606 VAGSMRSNAISEAQV
+606 VASSMRSQSISEAQI
-621 ALYMNNDPDRPS
+621 ALYMTNDPDRPS

-642 PWLNS
+642 PYLSN
-647 LPGVQIAV
+647 LPGVQIAIS
-655 AATRSGFG
+655 ATRSGFG
-663 NPIEIQIKGQDLDVL
+663 NPIEIQVKGEDLNVL
-678 YNFAEEV
+678 YNFAEEI
-685 RARGRL
+685 RARGRN
-691 IPGIRDLKTEME
+691 IPGVRDLRTEME

-716 RLSPL
+716 RLAPL

-749 EYDIKARISREKAK
+749 EYDIKARINREKAS
-763 DIFQAHELPIMTGYG
+763 DIFTAHELPIMTGYG

-786 DLSWSDSPTEIR
+786 DISWGDSPTEIR
-798 RVERQRAVVITGNV
+798 RVERQRAVVVTGNV

-825 ELINSMEIP
+825 DLINHMEIP
-834 EGVSIN
+834 EGVTIN

-847 MAENFLELIRTLVIA
+847 MAENFIELIRTLVIA
-862 IVVTYLV
+862 IVITYLV

-876 WIYSVVILATVPMA
+876 WTYSLVILATIPMA

-895 PAMLIAEVNISIFAL
+895 PAMLISEVNISIFAL

-932 VLRRK
+932 VLRLK
-937 NVHPYKAVEE
+937 GTHPYEAVEE

-967 VPLLST
+967 LPLLST

-989 GLMAGGM
+989 GLVAGGM

-1013 ILWAKFRKRPYNFE
+1013 LWWGRIRGREWGEKDDDEEYE
-1027 DKDQDY
+1027 DDDN
-1033 SFDEDKHTTDYHEDE
+1033 EE

>member
-38 YPNVELPFVLV
+38 YPDVGLPFVLV
-49 RTTYTGAGPHE
+49 RTTYTGAGPNE

-73 ADLENLHSIT
+73 ADLENLKSIT
-83 TYSVE
+83 TYSIE
-88 GISMVAVRMEAG
+88 GISMVAVEMEAG

-111 NKVKAKIPDLP
+111 NKVKAKVPDLP

-127 PVASKFDINAQ
+127 PVSSKFDISAQ
-138 PFLIISFSSPLPEKT
+138 PFLIISFSSSMPEKT
-153 AKKMIEDRI
+153 AKKVIEDRI
-162 QPVVARVEGVG
+162 QPVVARVQGVG

-199 NYMQVCT
+199 NYLQLCS

-211 NQTTPS
+211 NETTPS
-217 GYITQTKD
+217 GYITQKKD

-238 EQLENILIPT
+238 EQLEDILIPT
-248 PTGQP
+248 PNGQP

-259 GEVVDGEEDQRSIA
+259 GEVIDGETDQRSMA

-281 QLRISPRANADVVE
+281 QLRISPRSNADVVE

-307 MRDYPDFT
+307 MRDFPDFT
-315 YEYTYDDTGFVES
+315 YEYTYDDTSFVES

-346 VIYLFLGRLGATFIV
+346 VIYLFLGRFGATFIV

-371 TFVPLQV
+371 TFVPLQI
-378 HGYTLNLM
+378 HKYTLNLM

-406 QNIYRFRDMGYEPF
+406 QNIYRYRDMGYEPF

-426 TVEISMSVL
+426 TVEISLSVL

-487 IKKRPD
+487 IKKQKGD
-493 DKGELP
+493 TGELP
-499 LMGKILTGW
+499 LIGKILTGW

-514 GFRDLFFIILHLAM
+514 GFRDLFFIVLHVAM
-528 KFPMLTILFT
+528 RFPFLTIVLT

-550 FIGTQFTPTT
+550 FIGTQFTPST

-566 ITLTLDNNSSIH
+566 ITLTLDNNSSIN
-578 RTADLIYKVEDYI
+578 RTAELVYHVEDYI
-591 NQLPDRKYIRNVVST
+591 NSLPERKYIRNVVST
-606 VAGSMRSNAISEAQV
+606 VAGSMRSNLISEAQV

-642 PWLNS
+642 PYLSN
-647 LPGVQIAV
+647 LPGVQIGIS
-655 AATRSGFG
+655 ATRSGFG
-663 NPIEIQIKGQDLDVL
+663 NPIEIQVKGQDLNQL
-678 YNFAEEV
+678 YNIAEEI
-685 RARGRL
+685 RSRGRN
-691 IPGIRDLKTEME
+691 IPGIRDLKIEME
-703 MGKPELQVKPIRW
+703 MGKPELEIEPIRW
-716 RLSPL
+716 RLAPL
-721 GINISDLAGIVRG
+721 GLNISDLAGIVRG
-734 YLIGRDAG
+734 YLLGRDAG

-749 EYDIKARISREKAK
+749 EYDIKARIAREKAS
-763 DIFQAHELPIMTGYG
+763 DIFDAHELPVMTAYG

-786 DLSWSDSPTEIR
+786 DITWGDAPTEIR
-798 RVERQRAVVITGNV
+798 RVERQRAVVVTGNV

-825 ELINSMEIP
+825 EVVDSMTLP

-847 MAENFLELIRTLVIA
+847 MA
-862 IVVTYLV
+862 
-869 VAAILES
+869 
-876 WIYSVVILATVPMA
+876 
-890 AIGVV
+890 
-895 PAMLIAEVNISIFAL
+895 
-910 IGMIM
+910 
-915 LVGMVVNNA
+915 
-924 IVVVDYAE
+924 
-932 VLRRK
+932 
-937 NVHPYKAVEE
+937 
-947 ACHVRFKSLLMAVV
+947 
-961 TSVVSL
+961 
-967 VPLLST
+967 
-973 GRGSEMKRPI
+973 
-983 AVVAIG
+983 
-989 GLMAGGM
+989 
-996 LAMLSIP
+996 
-1003 AAYKLVWRVR
+1003 
-1013 ILWAKFRKRPYNFE
+1013 
-1027 DKDQDY
+1027 
-1033 SFDEDKHTTDYHEDE
+1033 

>member
-38 YPNVELPFVLV
+38 YPDVELPFVLV
-49 RTTYTGAGPHE
+49 RTQYTGAGPNE

-73 ADLENLHSIT
+73 ADLENLKSIT
-83 TYSVE
+83 TYSIE
-88 GISMVAVRMEAG
+88 GISMVAVEMQAG

-122 DDADE
+122 DDAEE
-127 PVASKFDINAQ
+127 PVSSKFDISAQ
-138 PFLIISFSSPLPEKT
+138 PFLIISFSSSMPEKT
-153 AKKMIEDRI
+153 AKKVIEDRI
-162 QPVVARVEGVG
+162 QPVVARVQGVG

-199 NYMQVCT
+199 NYLQVCS

-211 NQTTPS
+211 NETTPS
-217 GYITQTKD
+217 GYITQKKD

-238 EQLENILIPT
+238 EQLEDILIPT
-248 PTGQP
+248 PNGQP

-259 GEVVDGEEDQRSIA
+259 GEVIDGETDQRSMA

-281 QLRISPRANADVVE
+281 QLRISPRSNADVVE

-307 MRDYPDFT
+307 MRDFPDFT
-315 YEYTYDDTGFVES
+315 YEYTYDDTSFVES

-346 VIYLFLGRLGATFIV
+346 VIYLFLGRFGATFIV

-371 TFVPLQV
+371 TFVPLQI
-378 HGYTLNLM
+378 HKYTLNLM

-406 QNIYRFRDMGYEPF
+406 QNIYRYRDMGYEPF

-426 TVEISMSVL
+426 TVEISLSVL

-487 IKKRPD
+487 IKKQKGD
-493 DKGELP
+493 TGELP
-499 LMGKILTGW
+499 LIGKILTGW

-514 GFRDLFFIILHLAM
+514 GFRDLFFIVLHVAM
-528 KFPMLTILFT
+528 RFPFLTIVLT

-550 FIGTQFTPTT
+550 FIGTQFTPST

-566 ITLTLDNNSSIH
+566 ITLTLDNNSSIN
-578 RTADLIYKVEDYI
+578 RTAELVYHVEDYI
-591 NQLPDRKYIRNVVST
+591 NSLPERKYIRNVVST
-606 VAGSMRSNAISEAQV
+606 VAGSMRSNLISEAQV

-642 PWLNS
+642 PYLSN
-647 LPGVQIAV
+647 LPGVQIGIS
-655 AATRSGFG
+655 ATRSGFG
-663 NPIEIQIKGQDLDVL
+663 NPIEIQVKGQDLNQL
-678 YNFAEEV
+678 YNIAEEI
-685 RARGRL
+685 RSRGRN
-691 IPGIRDLKTEME
+691 IPGIRDLKIEME
-703 MGKPELQVKPIRW
+703 MGKPELEIEPIRW
-716 RLSPL
+716 RLAPL
-721 GINISDLAGIVRG
+721 GLNISDLAGIVRG
-734 YLIGRDAG
+734 YLLGRDAG

-749 EYDIKARISREKAK
+749 EYDIKARIAREKAS
-763 DIFQAHELPIMTGYG
+763 DIFDAHELPVMTAYG

-786 DLSWSDSPTEIR
+786 DITWGDAPTEIR
-798 RVERQRAVVITGNV
+798 RVERQRAVVVTGNV

-825 ELINSMEIP
+825 EVVDSMTLP
-834 EGVSIN
+834 EGVTIN

-847 MAENFLELIRTLVIA
+847 MAENFIELIRTLVIA

-876 WIYSVVILATVPMA
+876 WMYSVIILCSVPMA

-895 PAMLIAEVNISIFAL
+895 PAMLISEVNISIFAL

-932 VLRRK
+932 VLRLQGK
-937 NVHPYKAVEE
+937 HPYEAVEE

-967 VPLLST
+967 IPLLST

-989 GLMAGGM
+989 GLIAGGM

-1003 AAYKLVWRVR
+1003 AAYKVLWRIRLFWAR
-1013 ILWAKFRKRPYNFE
+1013 IRGRDYE
-1027 DKDQDY
+1027 DMNASDDDDND
-1033 SFDEDKHTTDYHEDE
+1033 DEDDNE

>member
-38 YPNVELPFVLV
+38 YPDVELPFVLV
-49 RTTYTGAGPHE
+49 RTTYTGAGPNE

-73 ADLENLHSIT
+73 ADLENLKSIT
-83 TYSVE
+83 TYSIE
-88 GISMVAVRMEAG
+88 GISMVAVEMEAG

-111 NKVKAKIPDLP
+111 NKVKAKVPDLP

-127 PVASKFDINAQ
+127 PVSSKFDISAQ
-138 PFLIISFSSPLPEKT
+138 PFLIVSFTSDMPEKT
-153 AKKMIEDRI
+153 AKKLIEDRI

-199 NYMQVCT
+199 SYMQVCN

-217 GYITQTKD
+217 GYVTQAKD

-238 EQLENILIPT
+238 EQLEDILIPT
-248 PTGQP
+248 PNGQP

-259 GEVVDGEEDQRSIA
+259 GEVVDGEEDQRSMA
-273 RADGKPVV
+273 RSDGHPVV
-281 QLRISPRANADVVE
+281 QLRISPRSNADVVE

-346 VIYLFLGRLGATFIV
+346 VIYLFLGRFGATFIV

-371 TFVPLQV
+371 TFVPLQI

-470 CFSLWVTMAVTP
+470 AFSLWVTMAVTP

-487 IKKRPD
+487 MKKQKG

-499 LMGKILTGW
+499 LIGKILTGW

-528 KFPMLTILFT
+528 RFPMLTVLFT
-538 ILATYGSLKLGG
+538 VLATYGSMKLGG
-550 FIGTQFTPTT
+550 FIGTEFTPSM

-578 RTADLIYKVEDYI
+578 RTAELVYHVEGYI
-591 NQLPDRKYIRNVVST
+591 DSLPERKYIKNVVST
-606 VAGSMRSNAISEAQV
+606 VASSMRSNSISEAQI
-621 ALYMNNDPDRPS
+621 ALYMTNDPDRPS
-633 TQDLADKIR
+633 TQVLADRIR
-642 PWLNS
+642 PYLSN
-647 LPGVQIAV
+647 LPGVQISI

-663 NPIEIQIKGQDLDVL
+663 NPIEIQVKGQDLNQL
-678 YNFAEEV
+678 YGIAEEI
-685 RARGRL
+685 RAQGRK
-691 IPGIRDLKTEME
+691 IPGIRDLNIEME
-703 MGKPELQVKPIRW
+703 MGKPELRINPIRW

-721 GINISDLAGIVRG
+721 GLNISDLAGIVRG

-749 EYDIKARISREKAK
+749 EYDIKARISRSLAS
-763 DIFQAHELPIMTGYG
+763 DIFTAHELPIMTGSG
-778 LVPLDEMS
+778 LVPLDEMA
-786 DLSWSDSPTEIR
+786 DISWSDGPTEIR
-798 RVERQRAVVITGNV
+798 RVERERAVVVTGRV
-812 RYITSGEGNAKMR
+812 RYITSGEGNARMR
-825 ELINSMEIP
+825 EVVNRMTLP

-847 MAENFLELIRTLVIA
+847 MAENFTELLRTLIIA

-895 PAMLIAEVNISIFAL
+895 PAMLISEVNISIFAI

-932 VLRRK
+932 VLRLK
-937 NVHPYKAVEE
+937 GTHPYEAVEE

-967 VPLLST
+967 LPLLST

-989 GLMAGGM
+989 GLIAGGM
-996 LAMLSIP
+996 LAMISIP
-1003 AAYKLVWRVR
+1003 AAYKVVWRVR
-1013 ILWAKFRKRPYNFE
+1013 LFWAKVRGREAPDDDDEY
-1027 DKDQDY
+1027 D
-1033 SFDEDKHTTDYHEDE
+1033 DEDDNE